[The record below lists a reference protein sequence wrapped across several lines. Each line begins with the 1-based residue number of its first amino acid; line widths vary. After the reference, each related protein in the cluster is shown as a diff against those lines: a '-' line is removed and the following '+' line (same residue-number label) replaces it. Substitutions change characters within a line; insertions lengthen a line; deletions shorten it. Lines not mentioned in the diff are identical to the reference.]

1 MKIRFSKV
9 ATLFLAGAAVLAAGC
24 TDYQSDINDIY
35 VKIDELASKE
45 SVASLQSQVVVLS
58 NALDALKSD
67 HSKDIDAL
75 KTSISA
81 LQAADAQFTS
91 QIAVLDGKIGDNG
104 KNIAALQSALANTDK
119 TVDALAAAFSAYKT
133 EVSNA
138 LKDLSAKDAELAGKI
153 ETAETALRG
162 EIAAVQKLVETEAA
176 NRADADKVLG
186 ERIDAAVKAAA
197 DNLAAAESRLNDKIG
212 AEATRAQLAEKELKD
227 AIAAEVA
234 AREAADKAAAE
245 ALAAE
250 VKRAEDAEK
259 LLDEAIKAEAAARDA
274 ADVVLTKRIAAEER
288 AREVADSLLSE
299 AIKAEAIARDEAIKV
314 AVEAEAIARIKAD
327 SALQAYAENIDKKVD
342 DLNKE
347 YTAFKA
353 TVEGEIAGLKTRL
366 DAAETAIKNIE
377 ASIKTINGQIKDLQ
391 KTDSLLRVD
400 MEAGDKLVL
409 DSLNLFKAATEKSI
423 AALQVAVKDIVA
435 VNKDQSDSLKAAFAK
450 FNDYVLTTTFEAY
463 QNEVEAALKAKAD
476 TAALNAAVKKIDSL
490 DTRIV
495 ALEAYKNQLVDEI
508 IPGLEDADKAL
519 KASIDSL
526 GGVVAEVKENV
537 DTLNSHMAKA
547 EAIIA
552 NHSAAIADLLDRTS
566 ALEEWQIEA
575 EQNIQSLL
583 GRIRSVE
590 FVPDYTDKY
599 ATIELAFMETAEK
612 VTIEDGITDDSEF
625 YWDHYFKAFYTPSQ
639 ITYKVYPVE
648 MADTLVSYF
657 KKHANDEA
665 VYFDVIKLKNSGS
678 RFDNESEVQNLPKLE
693 IIDVQRSDR
702 TKGAI
707 TFTVLPKNVD
717 DFKVV
722 WEDAAN
728 FVAYGRDHGSLQDRI
743 LTTAEKIA
751 LMISSDHTQLLS
763 KILGFYNKYEE
774 EKFEPFYSSALVI
787 EGVDGGAITS
797 EYNVWTAGISSI
809 FESPWF
815 GINDPAKYDEW
826 YDDNKWYPYIKASY
840 LNKEVEYTDTLIY
853 SIADSVELVSTY
865 TIRGEESKTDK
876 FENVVKI
883 LNVDLKA
890 DVAATR
896 EYSFEGT
903 DNETLFKDVF
913 TKSPASE
920 FGEYGLNVD
929 RKPFTPEFNEFVKL
943 KSRLNPDCDVQT
955 RRKAIGESEYT
966 TYEAGVLGMVTD
978 YFETE
983 FTITKTQAKAVVEPI
998 VINWEYGQDVATD
1011 AAIFHG
1017 GANDGEGDYSRTGIV
1032 LTINEEESNL
1042 TEKGVQIAD
1051 FDGASSV
1058 IKDYVVKNS
1067 KGEVVTDL
1075 DIKLELSA
1083 DKKSVLAD
1091 ISNFAWDE
1099 TYTITATYDL
1109 EDAVVSVSGS
1119 IQTIDRP
1126 RTPIVVDFG
1135 TYEKV
1140 YAKDMA
1146 FNIRGCMTYGDAK
1159 PLADHNVNVAFD
1171 ASPVDVQ
1178 KLIVDLYGETA
1189 KVPAKLAAD
1198 LWAHKTEFVGTADAG
1213 KAFVN
1218 VKDTCNNAI
1227 FAISYADYQK
1237 PEKDTLTTKF
1247 YLYYGQEIDVV
1258 AVIDV
1263 KAPKYDFRHNIYR
1276 VFDNGTTEAES
1287 HPTSNVKVSGRFYSN
1302 VEPAYTADK
1311 WNGFEHF
1318 DVAAINL
1325 PEAFVV
1331 VNDSLLTISPEDQV
1345 AAGLKVSFELESVPA
1360 CQNDGRDNT
1369 YITIENNKLKYH
1381 GWDEKVAVYGSMAI
1395 VNSDSS
1401 EFKFPTSFD
1410 EGFEAIYAAKLGE
1423 GEPTVGRYAEYEV
1436 VKFNPLHDFKSTEDV
1451 TLQVFDAKMYTTN
1464 VLEKLS
1470 LLDQRKYDAN
1480 DPTMPTS
1487 VTGIDNGVELFD
1499 GQGNWKLGDGSNLFA
1514 NDIRANKAY
1523 DIESEF
1529 KKEIADDVHEDIKNA
1544 VKLRTEQD
1552 VVVFEF
1558 DYTQQIVLTQPVLV
1572 KVNAELTQ
1580 PWAEKPLT
1588 ATVNVTIKK

>member
-45 SVASLQSQVVVLS
+45 SVATLQNQVVVLS

-67 HSKDIDAL
+67 HSKDIAALQSSIDAL
-75 KTSISA
+75 KS
-81 LQAADAQFTS
+81 ADAQFTS
-91 QIAVLDGKIGDNG
+91 QIAALDGKIGDNA
-104 KNIAALQSALANTDK
+104 KDIASLKTALANTDK
-119 TVDALAAAFSAYKT
+119 TIADHVAAFNEYKT
-133 EVSNA
+133 QVQSA
-138 LKDLSAKDAELAGKI
+138 LTELSKKDTELAGKI
-153 ETAETALRG
+153 EAAETALRA
-162 EIAAVQKLVETEAA
+162 EIAAVQKLVEAEAA
-176 NRADADKVLG
+176 TRADADKVLG
-186 ERIDAAVKAAA
+186 ERIDAALKEI
-197 DNLAAAESRLNDKIG
+197 AAESN
-212 AEATRAQLAEKELKD
+212 RAQLKEKELQD
-227 AIAAEVA
+227 AIDAEVA
-234 AREAADKAAAE
+234 ARKAADEAAAA

-250 VKRAEDAEK
+250 VKRAEDAEA
-259 LLDEAIKAEAAARDA
+259 LLDAAIKAEEKARAAADE
-274 ADVVLTKRIAAEER
+274 VLTKRIAAEER
-288 AREVADSLLSE
+288 AREVADSLLNE
-299 AIKAEAIARDEAIKV
+299 AIKAEAIARDEAIKA
-314 AVEAEAIARIKAD
+314 AVKAEAEARIEAD
-327 SALQAYAENIDKKVD
+327 SLLQAYAESIDKKVD
-342 DLNKE
+342 DLRTE
-347 YTAFKA
+347 YDAFKA
-353 TVEGEIAGLKTRL
+353 DVEGEIAGLKTRL
-366 DAAETAIKNIE
+366 DAAEAAIKNIE

-391 KTDSLLRVD
+391 EADSLLRVD
-400 MEAGDKLVL
+400 MEAGDQYVL
-409 DSLNLFKAATEKSI
+409 DSLNVVKAATEKSI
-423 AALQVAVKDIVA
+423 AALQDAVKEIVA

-476 TAALNAAVKKIDSL
+476 TAALNAAVKRIDDHDL
-490 DTRIV
+490 RIV
-495 ALEAYKNQLVDEI
+495 ALEAYKNELVETI
-508 IPGLEDADKAL
+508 IPGLEAADKAL

-547 EAIIA
+547 EATIA
-552 NHSAAIADLLDRTS
+552 QHTLDIAALAARTS
-566 ALEEWQIEA
+566 ALEQWQAVA
-575 EQNIQSLL
+575 EENIQSLL
-583 GRIRSVE
+583 SRIRSVE

-599 ATIELAFMETAEK
+599 ITIEQVVMPVIGDVPSNKDWDELDTVYVYNAP
-612 VTIEDGITDDSEF
+612 SE
-625 YWDHYFKAFYTPSQ
+625 
-639 ITYKVYPVE
+639 ITYKVYPTE
-648 MADTLVSYF
+648 MADSLVKYF
-657 KKHANDEA
+657 KAHKNDGA
-665 VYFDVIKLKNSGS
+665 IYFDVVNVKGSGA
-678 RFDNESEVQNLPKLE
+678 RFDATDVVKRPELE
-693 IIDVQRSDR
+693 ILDVNSSDR
-702 TKGAI
+702 TAGAI
-707 TFTVLPKNVD
+707 TFTVKAKNVD
-717 DFKVV
+717 DF
-722 WEDAAN
+722 
-728 FVAYGRDHGSLQDRI
+728 GR
-743 LTTAEKIA
+743 LTNVIYNMVKHSGQSNLLIPDKIA
-751 LMISSDHTQLLS
+751 FFGNLVGMIQNIPS
-763 KILGFYNKYEE
+763 FPEE
-774 EKFEPFYSSALVI
+774 IENPAKDFTPFLSSALVI
-787 EGVDGGAITS
+787 EGVDGGNITS
-797 EYNVWTAGISSI
+797 EYNIWTPGVTGLIA
-809 FESPWF
+809 SPEF
-815 GINDPAKYDEW
+815 G
-826 YDDNKWYPYIKASY
+826 YPDVNSRYGVAFPSDLY
-840 LNKEVEYTDTLIY
+840 QDVEYTDTEVY
-853 SIADSVELVSTY
+853 SIADSIDLYALVSL
-865 TIRGEESKTDK
+865 RGEQEKAMK
-876 FENVVKI
+876 FAEATE
-883 LNVDLKA
+883 LLGVDVTP
-890 DVAATR
+890 DFAALR
-896 EYSFEGT
+896 YYYCEHKKL
-903 DNETLFKDVF
+903 DDHKVVF
-913 TKSPASE
+913 TENPVPA
-920 FGEYGLNVD
+920 YGWTAD
-929 RKPFTPEFNEFVKL
+929 TSAFTPATDEFIKL
-943 KSRLNPDCDVQT
+943 KSQLDPKSDVAL
-955 RRKAIGESEYT
+955 RKAAIGDEEEIYYSAIINGVEVDWLD
-966 TYEAGVLGMVTD
+966 TY
-978 YFETE
+978 FH
-983 FTITKTQAKAVVEPI
+983 ITKTKAQAVVEPI

-1017 GANDGEGDYSRTGIV
+1017 GANDGEGVYSRTGIV

-1091 ISNFAWDE
+1091 ISNFAWEE

-1119 IQTIDRP
+1119 IKTIDRP

-1159 PLADHNVNVAFD
+1159 PLADHNVKVEFEP
-1171 ASPVDVQ
+1171 SPVDVQ
-1178 KLIVDLYGETA
+1178 ALIVNLYGETA

-1227 FAISYADYQK
+1227 FAISYADYEK

-1276 VFDNGTTEAES
+1276 VFDDGTTEKES

-1410 EGFEAIYAAKLGE
+1410 KGFEAIYAAKLGE
-1423 GEPTVGRYAEYEV
+1423 GEPTEGRYAEYEV
-1436 VKFNPLHDFKSTEDV
+1436 VKFNPLHDFKSTDDV
-1451 TLQVFDAKMYTTN
+1451 TLQVFDAKKYTTN
-1464 VLEKLS
+1464 VLENLS

-1499 GQGNWKLGDGSNLFA
+1499 GLGNWKRGTGANLFA
-1514 NDIRANKAY
+1514 SDVMANEAY

-1529 KKEIADDVHEDIKNA
+1529 KKEISDDVNEDIKNA
-1544 VKLRTEQD
+1544 VTLRTEENNG

>member
-9 ATLFLAGAAVLAAGC
+9 ATLFLAGAALLAAGC

-81 LQAADAQFTS
+81 LQAADAQFTN
-91 QIAVLDGKIGDNG
+91 QIAALDGKIGDNA

-153 ETAETALRG
+153 ETAEAALRG

-212 AEATRAQLAEKELKD
+212 AEATRAQLAEKALQD
-227 AIAAEVA
+227 AIAAEA
-234 AREAADKAAAE
+234 EARAAADKAAAD

-366 DAAETAIKNIE
+366 DAAETAIKNID

-391 KTDSLLRVD
+391 KADSLLRVD

-423 AALQVAVKDIVA
+423 KALQDAVKDIVA

-450 FNDYVLTTTFEAY
+450 FNDYVLTKDFEAY
-463 QNEVEAALKAKAD
+463 KVVVETALKAKAD
-476 TAALNAAVKKIDSL
+476 TAALNAAIERIDDHDL
-490 DTRIV
+490 RIV
-495 ALEAYKNQLVDEI
+495 PLELYKKQLVETI
-508 IPGLEDADKAL
+508 IPGLEDADNAL
-519 KASIDSL
+519 KVSIDSL

-552 NHSAAIADLLDRTS
+552 NHSAAIAELLNRTS
-566 ALEEWQIEA
+566 ALQQWQAVA
-575 EQNIQSLL
+575 ENNIQSLL
-583 GRIRSVE
+583 SRIRSVE

-599 ATIELAFMETAEK
+599 ITIEQVIMPVEGW
-612 VTIEDGITDDSEF
+612 VPSEDDDDEGS
-625 YWDHYFKAFYTPSQ
+625 YYLDTVYVYNAPSK
-639 ITYKVYPVE
+639 ITYKVYPTE
-648 MADTLVSYF
+648 MADSLVKYF
-657 KKHANDEA
+657 NAHKNDGA
-665 VYFDVIKLKNSGS
+665 VYFDVVNVKGSGA
-678 RFDNESEVQNLPKLE
+678 RFDATEEVKRPELE
-693 IIDVQRSDR
+693 ILDVNKSDR
-702 TKGAI
+702 TAGAI
-707 TFTVLPKNVD
+707 TFTVKAKNVD
-717 DFKVV
+717 DFGKL
-722 WEDAAN
+722 AN
-728 FVAYGRDHGSLQDRI
+728 FIYGRFNHSIGNNALIPD
-743 LTTAEKIA
+743 KIA
-751 LMISSDHTQLLS
+751 FFGNLIGMIQNIPFLE
-763 KILGFYNKYEE
+763 GEE
-774 EKFEPFYSSALVI
+774 NPVKDFNPFLSSALVI
-787 EGVDGGAITS
+787 EGVDGGDITS
-797 EYNVWTAGISSI
+797 EYNIWTPGITGVI
-809 FESPWF
+809 DSPEF
-815 GINDPAKYDEW
+815 G
-826 YDDNKWYPYIKASY
+826 YPNPKADYGVSTPGYIAMD
-840 LNKEVEYTDTLIY
+840 VEYTDTEVY
-853 SIADSVELVSTY
+853 SIADSVDLYSYVSL
-865 TIRGEESKTDK
+865 RGEEMKVMK
-876 FENVVKI
+876 FADATV
-883 LNVDLKA
+883 LLGVDVTP
-890 DVAATR
+890 DFAALR
-896 EYSFEGT
+896 YYYCDHAKF
-903 DNETLFKDVF
+903 DDHKVVF
-913 TKSPASE
+913 TENPVPA
-920 FGEYGLNVD
+920 YGWTAD
-929 RKPFTPEFNEFVKL
+929 TSAFTPATDEFIKL
-943 KSRLNPDCDVQT
+943 KSQLDPKPT
-955 RRKAIGESEYT
+955 TLALRKAAIGDEEEIYYNAIINGVAVDRLS
-966 TYEAGVLGMVTD
+966 TY
-978 YFETE
+978 FH
-983 FTITKTQAKAVVEPI
+983 ITKTKAQAVVKPI
-998 VINWEYGQDVATD
+998 VINWDYTQDAVID
-1011 AAIFHG
+1011 AAIFNR
-1017 GANDGEGDYSRTGIV
+1017 GANDGKGVYSRADIV
-1032 LTINEEESNL
+1032 LSIDEEESNL
-1042 TEKGVQIAD
+1042 TAKGVKISD

-1119 IQTIDRP
+1119 IKTIDRP

-1159 PLADHNVNVAFD
+1159 PLADHNVKVEFEG
-1171 ASPVDVQ
+1171 SPVDVQ
-1178 KLIVDLYGETA
+1178 KLIVDLYGPTA
-1189 KVPAKLAAD
+1189 KVPEALAKD
-1198 LWAHKTEFVGTADAG
+1198 LWATGHEFVGTADAG
-1213 KAFVN
+1213 KSFVN

-1227 FAISYADYQK
+1227 FAISYLDYTK
-1237 PEKDTLTTKF
+1237 PVVDTLNAKF
-1247 YLYYGQEIDVV
+1247 YTYYGQEIDVV
-1258 AVIDV
+1258 AAV
-1263 KAPKYDFRHNIYR
+1263 KVVAPKYDFRHNIYR

-1287 HPTSNVKVSGRFYSN
+1287 HPTSDVKVSGRFYSN

-1369 YITIENNKLKYH
+1369 YITIKNNKLKYH

-1436 VKFNPLHDFKSTEDV
+1436 VKFNPLHDFKSTKDV

-1464 VLEKLS
+1464 VLENLS

-1480 DPTMPTS
+1480 DPTMPES

-1499 GQGNWKLGDGSNLFA
+1499 GQGNWKVGTGANLFA
-1514 NDIRANKAY
+1514 NDIMANKAY

-1544 VKLRTEQD
+1544 VKLRTEKD

-1558 DYTQQIVLTQPVLV
+1558 NYTQQIVLTQPVLV

-1580 PWAEKPLT
+1580 PWEKDPLT
-1588 ATVNVTIKK
+1588 ATVNVTITK

>member
-45 SVASLQSQVVVLS
+45 SVATLQNQVVVLS
-58 NALDALKSD
+58 SALEKLQGD
-67 HSKDIDAL
+67 HSKDIADL
-75 KTSISA
+75 NKSISA
-81 LQAADAQFTS
+81 LQAADAQFTN
-91 QIAVLDGKIGDNG
+91 QIAALDGKIGDNA

-153 ETAETALRG
+153 ETAETALRA
-162 EIAAVQKLVETEAA
+162 EISAVQKLVEAEVT
-176 NRADADKVLG
+176 NRTDADKVLG

-391 KTDSLLRVD
+391 EADSLLRVD
-400 MEAGDKLVL
+400 MEAGDQYVL
-409 DSLNLFKAATEKSI
+409 DSLNVVKAATEKSI
-423 AALQVAVKDIVA
+423 AALQKAVKEIVA

-476 TAALNAAVKKIDSL
+476 TAALNAAVKRIDDHDL
-490 DTRIV
+490 RIV
-495 ALEAYKNQLVDEI
+495 ALEAYKNELVETI
-508 IPGLEDADKAL
+508 IPGLEAADKAL
-519 KASIDSL
+519 KVSIDSL
-526 GGVVAEVKENV
+526 GAVVAEVKENV

-547 EAIIA
+547 EATIA
-552 NHSAAIADLLDRTS
+552 EHTLAIADLAGRTS
-566 ALEEWQIEA
+566 ELEKWQIGA

-583 GRIRSVE
+583 SRIRSVE

-599 ATIELAFMETAEK
+599 
-612 VTIEDGITDDSEF
+612 VTIEQVVMPVYEFVDPISWDWDLDTVLVFNAPSE
-625 YWDHYFKAFYTPSQ
+625 
-639 ITYKVYPVE
+639 ITYKVYPTE
-648 MADTLVSYF
+648 MADSLVNYF
-657 KKHANDEA
+657 KAHANDGA
-665 VYFDVIKLKNSGS
+665 VYFDVINVKGSGA
-678 RFDNESEVQNLPKLE
+678 RFDATDEVKRPELE
-693 IIDVQRSDR
+693 ILDVNKSDR
-702 TKGAI
+702 TAGAI
-707 TFTVLPKNVD
+707 TFTVKAKNVD
-717 DFKVV
+717 DFGRLSYVISEVAEESYMMPDKISFFGNIIGLLQNRYPHPVI
-722 WEDAAN
+722 DN
-728 FVAYGRDHGSLQDRI
+728 F
-743 LTTAEKIA
+743 K
-751 LMISSDHTQLLS
+751 
-763 KILGFYNKYEE
+763 
-774 EKFEPFYSSALVI
+774 PFLSSALVI

-797 EYNVWTAGISSI
+797 EYNIWTPGIVAEMSTPG
-809 FESPWF
+809 FVQP
-815 GINDPAKYDEW
+815 DEDSETGYYW
-826 YDDNKWYPYIKASY
+826 VCGKEIH
-840 LNKEVEYTDTLIY
+840 KEVEYTDTESY
-853 SIADSVELVSTY
+853 SIVDENNIDIYCKVSL
-865 TIRGEESKTDK
+865 RGEELQTIK
-876 FENVVKI
+876 FDEAVNLLGIDVE
-883 LNVDLKA
+883 A
-890 DVAATR
+890 DVATSRKYACDHTGKEDAHEAIFIAT
-896 EYSFEGT
+896 EPVPSYGI
-903 DNETLFKDVF
+903 
-913 TKSPASE
+913 SE
-920 FGEYGLNVD
+920 IDG
-929 RKPFTPEFNEFVKL
+929 KFTPEIDEFIKL
-943 KSRLNPDCDVQT
+943 KSQLDPKSDIAV
-955 RRKAIGESEYT
+955 RKAAIGDYEFITYDLGINGTRVDEFYT
-966 TYEAGVLGMVTD
+966 VFQV
-978 YFETE
+978 
-983 FTITKTQAKAVVEPI
+983 TKTKAKAVVDPV
-998 VINWEYGQDVATD
+998 VINWEYAQDVAVD
-1011 AAIFHG
+1011 AAIYNRG
-1017 GANDGEGDYSRTGIV
+1017 SKDGTGVYSRADIV
-1032 LTINEEESNL
+1032 LSIDEEESNL
-1042 TEKGVQIAD
+1042 TANGVKISD

-1091 ISNFAWDE
+1091 ISNFAWEE

-1119 IQTIDRP
+1119 IKTIDRP

-1159 PLADHNVNVAFD
+1159 PLADHNVKVEFEG
-1171 ASPVDVQ
+1171 SPVDVQ
-1178 KLIVDLYGETA
+1178 KLIVDLYGPTA
-1189 KVPAKLAAD
+1189 KVPEALAKD
-1198 LWAHKTEFVGTADAG
+1198 LWATGHEFVGTADAG
-1213 KAFVN
+1213 KSFVN

-1227 FAISYADYQK
+1227 FAISYLDYTK
-1237 PEKDTLTTKF
+1237 PVVDTLNAKF
-1247 YLYYGQEIDVV
+1247 YTYYGQEIDVV
-1258 AVIDV
+1258 AYVDV
-1263 KAPKYDFRHNIYR
+1263 VAPKYDFRHNIYR

-1287 HPTSNVKVSGRFYSN
+1287 HPTSDVKVTGRFYSN
-1302 VEPAYTADK
+1302 VEPAYNEDK
-1311 WNGFEHF
+1311 WNKFSKF
-1318 DVAAINL
+1318 NVAAINL

-1331 VNDSLLTISPEDQV
+1331 VDETMSEVAKADQDD
-1345 AAGLKVSFELESVPA
+1345 AGLVLNFTLEDELES
-1360 CQNDGRDNT
+1360 NSDDRSNT
-1369 YITIENNKLKYH
+1369 FITIADNKLMYH
-1381 GWDEKVAVYGSMAI
+1381 GYEEKVAVHGAMAI
-1395 VNSDSS
+1395 KNTD
-1401 EFKFPTSFD
+1401 EHLFTFPTSFD
-1410 EGFEAIYAAKLGE
+1410 EGFEAIYADVLEE
-1423 GEPTVGRYAEYEV
+1423 GDEPTVGRYADYEV
-1436 VKFNPLHDFKSTEDV
+1436 VKFNPLHSFRSTKDV
-1451 TLQVFDAKMYTTN
+1451 TIQLFDAKKYTVN
-1464 VLEKLS
+1464 VLSNLS

-1480 DPTMPTS
+1480 DPTMPKGVS
-1487 VTGIDNGVELFD
+1487 GITNGVELFES
-1499 GQGNWKLGDGSNLFA
+1499 GFWKVGTGKNLFA
-1514 NDIRANKAY
+1514 NGVKANVAY
-1523 DIESEF
+1523 DIDSEF
-1529 KKEIADDVHEDIKNA
+1529 NKNIADDVHVDIKNA
-1544 VKLRTEQD
+1544 ISLTEPTIGVVK
-1552 VVVFEF
+1552 FEF
-1558 DYTQQIVLTQPVLV
+1558 DYTQQMVITQPVV
-1572 KVNAELTQ
+1572 VDVNAELTH
-1580 PWAEKPLT
+1580 PWVKDPLT
-1588 ATVNVTIKK
+1588 ATVKVTIKK

>member
-45 SVASLQSQVVVLS
+45 SVATLQNQVVVLS

-67 HSKDIDAL
+67 HSKDIAALQSSIDAL
-75 KTSISA
+75 KS
-81 LQAADAQFTS
+81 ADAQFTS
-91 QIAVLDGKIGDNG
+91 QIAALDGKIGDNA
-104 KNIAALQSALANTDK
+104 KDIASLKTALANTDK
-119 TVDALAAAFSAYKT
+119 TIADHVAAFNEYKT
-133 EVSNA
+133 QVQSA
-138 LKDLSAKDAELAGKI
+138 LTELSKKDTELAGKI
-153 ETAETALRG
+153 EAAETALRA
-162 EIAAVQKLVETEAA
+162 EIAAVQKLVEAEAA
-176 NRADADKVLG
+176 TRADADKVLG
-186 ERIDAAVKAAA
+186 ERIDAALKEI
-197 DNLAAAESRLNDKIG
+197 AAESN
-212 AEATRAQLAEKELKD
+212 RAQLKEKELQD
-227 AIAAEVA
+227 AIDAEVA
-234 AREAADKAAAE
+234 ARKAADEAAAA

-250 VKRAEDAEK
+250 VKRAEDAEA
-259 LLDEAIKAEAAARDA
+259 LLDAAIKAEEKARAAADE
-274 ADVVLTKRIAAEER
+274 VLTKRIAAEER
-288 AREVADSLLSE
+288 AREVADSLLNE
-299 AIKAEAIARDEAIKV
+299 AIKAEAIARDEAIKA
-314 AVEAEAIARIKAD
+314 AVKAEAEARIEAD
-327 SALQAYAENIDKKVD
+327 SLLQAYAESIDKKVD
-342 DLNKE
+342 DLRTE
-347 YTAFKA
+347 YDAFKA
-353 TVEGEIAGLKTRL
+353 DVEGEIAGLKTRL
-366 DAAETAIKNIE
+366 DAAETAIKNID

-391 KTDSLLRVD
+391 EADSLLRVD
-400 MEAGDKLVL
+400 MEAGDQYVL
-409 DSLNLFKAATEKSI
+409 DSLNVVKAATEKSI
-423 AALQVAVKDIVA
+423 AALQKAVKEIVA

-476 TAALNAAVKKIDSL
+476 TAALNAAVKRINDHDL
-490 DTRIV
+490 RIV
-495 ALEAYKNQLVDEI
+495 ALEAYKNELVETI
-508 IPGLEDADKAL
+508 IPGLEAADKAL

-547 EAIIA
+547 EATIA
-552 NHSAAIADLLDRTS
+552 QHTLDIAALAARTS
-566 ALEEWQIEA
+566 ALEQWQAVA
-575 EQNIQSLL
+575 EENIQSLL
-583 GRIRSVE
+583 SRIRSVE

-599 ATIELAFMETAEK
+599 ITIEQVVMPVIGDVPSNKDWDELDTVYVYNAP
-612 VTIEDGITDDSEF
+612 SE
-625 YWDHYFKAFYTPSQ
+625 
-639 ITYKVYPVE
+639 ITYKVYPTE
-648 MADTLVSYF
+648 MADSLVKYF
-657 KKHANDEA
+657 KAHKNDGA
-665 VYFDVIKLKNSGS
+665 IYFDVVNVKGSGA
-678 RFDNESEVQNLPKLE
+678 RFDATDVVKRPELE
-693 IIDVQRSDR
+693 ILDVNSSDR
-702 TKGAI
+702 TAGAI
-707 TFTVLPKNVD
+707 TFTVKAKNVD
-717 DFKVV
+717 DF
-722 WEDAAN
+722 
-728 FVAYGRDHGSLQDRI
+728 GR
-743 LTTAEKIA
+743 LTNVIYNMVKHSGQSNLLIPDKIA
-751 LMISSDHTQLLS
+751 FFGNLVGMIQNIPS
-763 KILGFYNKYEE
+763 FPEE
-774 EKFEPFYSSALVI
+774 IENPAKDFTPFLSSALVI
-787 EGVDGGAITS
+787 EGVDGGNITS
-797 EYNVWTAGISSI
+797 EYNIWTPGVTGLIA
-809 FESPWF
+809 SPEF
-815 GINDPAKYDEW
+815 G
-826 YDDNKWYPYIKASY
+826 YPDVNSRYGVAFPSDLY
-840 LNKEVEYTDTLIY
+840 QDVEYTDTEVY
-853 SIADSVELVSTY
+853 SIADSIDLYALVSL
-865 TIRGEESKTDK
+865 RGEQEKAMK
-876 FENVVKI
+876 FAEATE
-883 LNVDLKA
+883 LLGVDVTP
-890 DVAATR
+890 DFAALR
-896 EYSFEGT
+896 YYYCEHKKL
-903 DNETLFKDVF
+903 DDHKVVF
-913 TKSPASE
+913 TENPVPA
-920 FGEYGLNVD
+920 YGWTAD
-929 RKPFTPEFNEFVKL
+929 TSAFTPATDEFIKL
-943 KSRLNPDCDVQT
+943 KSQLDPKSDVAL
-955 RRKAIGESEYT
+955 RKAAIGDEEEIYYSAIINGVEVDWLD
-966 TYEAGVLGMVTD
+966 TY
-978 YFETE
+978 FH
-983 FTITKTQAKAVVEPI
+983 ITKTKAQAVVEPI

-1017 GANDGEGDYSRTGIV
+1017 GANDGEGVYSRTGIV

-1091 ISNFAWDE
+1091 ISNFAWEE

-1119 IQTIDRP
+1119 IKTIDRP

-1159 PLADHNVNVAFD
+1159 PLADHNVKVEFEP
-1171 ASPVDVQ
+1171 SPVDVQ
-1178 KLIVDLYGETA
+1178 ALIVNLYGETA

-1276 VFDNGTTEAES
+1276 VFDDGTTEKES

-1436 VKFNPLHDFKSTEDV
+1436 VKFNPLHDFKSTKDV
-1451 TLQVFDAKMYTTN
+1451 TLQVFDAKKYTTN
-1464 VLEKLS
+1464 VLENLS
-1470 LLDQRKYDAN
+1470 LLDQRKFDAN

-1499 GQGNWKLGDGSNLFA
+1499 GLGNWKRGTGANLFA
-1514 NDIRANKAY
+1514 SDVMANEAY

-1529 KKEIADDVHEDIKNA
+1529 KKEISDDVNEDIKNA
-1544 VKLRTEQD
+1544 VTLRTEENNG

>member
-9 ATLFLAGAAVLAAGC
+9 ATLFLAGAALLAAGC

-45 SVASLQSQVVVLS
+45 SVATLQNQVVVLS

-67 HSKDIDAL
+67 HSKDIAALQSSIDAL
-75 KTSISA
+75 KS
-81 LQAADAQFTS
+81 ADAQFTS
-91 QIAVLDGKIGDNG
+91 QIAALDGKIGDNA
-104 KNIAALQSALANTDK
+104 KDIASLKTALANTDK
-119 TVDALAAAFSAYKT
+119 TIADHVAAFNEYKT
-133 EVSNA
+133 QVQSA
-138 LKDLSAKDAELAGKI
+138 LTELSKKDTELAGKI
-153 ETAETALRG
+153 EAAETALRA
-162 EIAAVQKLVETEAA
+162 EIAAVQKLVEAEAA
-176 NRADADKVLG
+176 TRADADKVLG
-186 ERIDAAVKAAA
+186 ERIDAALKEI
-197 DNLAAAESRLNDKIG
+197 AAESN
-212 AEATRAQLAEKELKD
+212 RAQLKEKELQD
-227 AIAAEVA
+227 AIDAEVA
-234 AREAADKAAAE
+234 ARKAADEAAAA

-250 VKRAEDAEK
+250 VKRAEDAEA
-259 LLDEAIKAEAAARDA
+259 LLDAAIKAEEKARAAADE
-274 ADVVLTKRIAAEER
+274 VLTKRIAAEER
-288 AREVADSLLSE
+288 AREVADSLLNE
-299 AIKAEAIARDEAIKV
+299 AIKAEAIARDEAIKA
-314 AVEAEAIARIKAD
+314 AVKAEAEARIEAD
-327 SALQAYAENIDKKVD
+327 SLLQAYAESIDKKVD
-342 DLNKE
+342 DLRTE
-347 YTAFKA
+347 YDAFKA
-353 TVEGEIAGLKTRL
+353 DVEGEIAGLKTRL
-366 DAAETAIKNIE
+366 DAAEAAIKNID

-391 KTDSLLRVD
+391 KADSLLRVD
-400 MEAGDKLVL
+400 MEAGDQYVL
-409 DSLNLFKAATEKSI
+409 DSLNVVKAATEKSI
-423 AALQVAVKDIVA
+423 AALQDAVKEIVA

-476 TAALNAAVKKIDSL
+476 TAALNAAVKRIDDHDL
-490 DTRIV
+490 RIV
-495 ALEAYKNQLVDEI
+495 ALEAYKNELVETI
-508 IPGLEDADKAL
+508 IPGLEAADKAL

-547 EAIIA
+547 EALLEV
-552 NHSAAIADLLDRTS
+552 HTAAIADLNTRTS
-566 ALEEWQIEA
+566 ALEKWQVEA
-575 EQNIQSLL
+575 EKNIQSLL
-583 GRIRSVE
+583 SRIRSVE

-599 ATIELAFMETAEK
+599 ITIDLAMMDMFSNVDNM
-612 VTIEDGITDDSEF
+612 
-625 YWDHYFKAFYTPSQ
+625 WQYFIKAFYAPSE
-639 ITYKVYPVE
+639 ITYKVYPAE
-648 MADTLVSYF
+648 MADSLAKYF
-657 KKHANDEA
+657 SAHANDGA
-665 VYFDVIKLKNSGS
+665 IYFDVVRLKNSGS
-678 RFDNESEVQNLPKLE
+678 RHDETDEDVKLPELE
-693 IIDVQRSDR
+693 IKDVKKSDR
-702 TKGAI
+702 TKGAV
-707 TFTVLPKNVD
+707 TFTVKPRNVD
-717 DFKVV
+717 DFKAV
-722 WEDAAN
+722 WETSANLILNELYHGDDSTIEFAEIAAKLA
-728 FVAYGRDHGSLQDRI
+728 F
-743 LTTAEKIA
+743 IA
-751 LMISSDHTQLLS
+751 SDKVQLLGEV
-763 KILGFYNKYEE
+763 LGLLEDRRE
-774 EKFEPFYSSALVI
+774 DGETEKFEPFYSSALVI
-787 EGVDGGAITS
+787 EGVDGGHITS
-797 EYNVWTAGISSI
+797 EYNIWTAGVSATLD
-809 FESPWF
+809 SPWF
-815 GINDPAKYDEW
+815 GKYKSEPEDGFN
-826 YDDNKWYPYIKASY
+826 YSHVDYIY
-840 LNKEVEYTDTLIY
+840 KEVEYTDTEVYGL
-853 SIADSVELVSTY
+853 ADSVDIVSWYRTRDGKEG
-865 TIRGEESKTDK
+865 IAK
-876 FENVVKI
+876 FDEVVRNLGI
-883 LNVDLKA
+883 DVQS
-890 DVAATR
+890 DVAAIR
-896 EYSFEGT
+896 EYDCDHS
-903 DNETLFKDVF
+903 ETESDKHLSVF
-913 TKSPASE
+913 YKEPAK
-920 FGEYGLNVD
+920 YGLTEED
-929 RKPFTPEFNEFVKL
+929 LPFSPKIDEFVRL
-943 KSRLNPDCDVQT
+943 KSQLLTTSDIAT
-955 RRKAIGESEYT
+955 RKAAIGDSEAIYYAT
-966 TYEAGVLGMVTD
+966 GINGIPTD
-978 YFETE
+978 YLNTV
-983 FTITKTQAKAVVEPI
+983 FTITKTKAVAVVEPI

-1075 DIKLELSA
+1075 DIKLELSP
-1083 DKKSVLAD
+1083 DKNSVLAD

-1159 PLADHNVNVAFD
+1159 PLENHSVNVAFE

-1227 FAISYADYQK
+1227 FAISYADYKK

-1276 VFDNGTTEAES
+1276 VFDDGTTETES

-1423 GEPTVGRYAEYEV
+1423 GEPTIGRYAEYEV
-1436 VKFNPLHDFKSTEDV
+1436 VKFNPLHDFKSTKDV
-1451 TLQVFDAKMYTTN
+1451 TLKVFDAKKYTTN
-1464 VLEKLS
+1464 VLENLS
-1470 LLDQRKYDAN
+1470 LLDQRKFDPN
-1480 DPTMPTS
+1480 DPTMPES
-1487 VTGIDNGVELFD
+1487 INGIDNGVELFYE
-1499 GQGNWKLGDGSNLFA
+1499 GNWKVGDGSNLFA
-1514 NDIRANKAY
+1514 SDVKANEAY

-1529 KKEIADDVHEDIKNA
+1529 KKEISDDVHEDIKNA
-1544 VKLRTEQD
+1544 VTLRTED
-1552 VVVFEF
+1552 NSGVVVFEF

>member
-67 HSKDIDAL
+67 HSKDIAALQSSIDAL
-75 KTSISA
+75 KS
-81 LQAADAQFTS
+81 ADAQFTS
-91 QIAVLDGKIGDNG
+91 QIAALDGKIGDNA
-104 KNIAALQSALANTDK
+104 KDIASLKTALANTDK
-119 TVDALAAAFSAYKT
+119 TIADHVAAFNEYKT
-133 EVSNA
+133 QVQSA
-138 LKDLSAKDAELAGKI
+138 LTELSKKDTELAGKI
-153 ETAETALRG
+153 EAAETALRA
-162 EIAAVQKLVETEAA
+162 EIAAVQKLVEAEAA
-176 NRADADKVLG
+176 TRADADKVLG
-186 ERIDAAVKAAA
+186 ERIDAALKEI
-197 DNLAAAESRLNDKIG
+197 AAESN
-212 AEATRAQLAEKELKD
+212 RAQLKEKELQD
-227 AIAAEVA
+227 AIDAEVA
-234 AREAADKAAAE
+234 ARKAADEAAAA

-250 VKRAEDAEK
+250 VKRAEDAEA
-259 LLDEAIKAEAAARDA
+259 LLDAAIKAEEKARAAADE
-274 ADVVLTKRIAAEER
+274 VLTKRIAAEER
-288 AREVADSLLSE
+288 AREVADSLLNE
-299 AIKAEAIARDEAIKV
+299 AIKAEAIARDEAIKA
-314 AVEAEAIARIKAD
+314 AVKAEAEARIEAD
-327 SALQAYAENIDKKVD
+327 SLLQAYAESIDKKVD
-342 DLNKE
+342 DLRTE
-347 YTAFKA
+347 YDAFKA
-353 TVEGEIAGLKTRL
+353 DVEGEIAGLKTRL
-366 DAAETAIKNIE
+366 DAAEAAIKNIN

-391 KTDSLLRVD
+391 KADSLLRVD
-400 MEAGDKLVL
+400 MEAGDQYVL
-409 DSLNLFKAATEKSI
+409 DSLNVVKAATEKSI
-423 AALQVAVKDIVA
+423 AALQNAVKDIVA

-476 TAALNAAVKKIDSL
+476 TAALNAAVKRIDDHDL
-490 DTRIV
+490 RIV
-495 ALEAYKNQLVDEI
+495 ALEAYKNELVETI
-508 IPGLEDADKAL
+508 IPGLEAADKAL

-547 EAIIA
+547 EATIA
-552 NHSAAIADLLDRTS
+552 EHTLAIAALAARTS
-566 ALEEWQIEA
+566 ALEQWQAVA

-583 GRIRSVE
+583 ARIRSVE

-599 ATIELAFMETAEK
+599 ITIDLAMMDMFSNF
-612 VTIEDGITDDSEF
+612 DNN
-625 YWDHYFKAFYTPSQ
+625 WQYFIKAFYAPSE
-639 ITYKVYPVE
+639 ITYKVYPTE
-648 MADTLVSYF
+648 MADSLAKYF
-657 KKHANDEA
+657 SAHANDGA
-665 VYFDVIKLKNSGS
+665 IYFDVVRLKNSGS
-678 RFDNESEVQNLPKLE
+678 RHDETDEDVKLPELE
-693 IIDVQRSDR
+693 IIDVKKSDR
-702 TKGAI
+702 TKGAV
-707 TFTVLPKNVD
+707 TFTVKPRNVD
-717 DFKVV
+717 DFKAV
-722 WEDAAN
+722 WETSANLILNKLYHGDDSTIEFAELAAKLA
-728 FVAYGRDHGSLQDRI
+728 F
-743 LTTAEKIA
+743 IA
-751 LMISSDHTQLLS
+751 SDKVQLLGEV
-763 KILGFYNKYEE
+763 LGLLEDRRE
-774 EKFEPFYSSALVI
+774 DGETEKFEPFYSSALVI
-787 EGVDGGAITS
+787 EGVDGGHITS
-797 EYNVWTAGISSI
+797 EYNIWTAGVSATLD
-809 FESPWF
+809 SPWF
-815 GINDPAKYDEW
+815 GKYKSDPEDGFNYSDV
-826 YDDNKWYPYIKASY
+826 DYIY
-840 LNKEVEYTDTLIY
+840 KEVEYTDTEVYGL
-853 SIADSVELVSTY
+853 ADSVDIVSWYRT
-865 TIRGEESKTDK
+865 RDGEEGIAK
-876 FENVVKI
+876 FDEVVKKLGI
-883 LNVDLKA
+883 DVQS
-890 DVAATR
+890 DVAAIRKYDCEHSET
-896 EYSFEGT
+896 ES
-903 DNETLFKDVF
+903 DNHLSVF
-913 TKSPASE
+913 YKEPAK
-920 FGEYGLNVD
+920 YGLTEED
-929 RKPFTPEFNEFVKL
+929 LPFSPEIDEFVRL
-943 KSRLNPDCDVQT
+943 KSQLLPT
-955 RRKAIGESEYT
+955 SEIATRKAAIGDSEAIYYAT
-966 TYEAGVLGMVTD
+966 GINGIPTD
-978 YFETE
+978 YLNTV
-983 FTITKTQAKAVVEPI
+983 FTITKTKAVAVVDPI
-998 VINWEYGQDVATD
+998 VINWEYGKDVATD
-1011 AAIFHG
+1011 ARIFNG
-1017 GANDGEGDYSRTGIV
+1017 GANDGEGVYSRIGIV
-1032 LTINEEESNL
+1032 LSINEEESNL

-1091 ISNFAWDE
+1091 ISNFAWEE

-1119 IQTIDRP
+1119 IKTFDRP

-1159 PLADHNVNVAFD
+1159 PLADHNVNVAFE

-1198 LWAHKTEFVGTADAG
+1198 LWAHKTDFVGTADAG

-1227 FAISYADYQK
+1227 FAISYADYEK

-1287 HPTSNVKVSGRFYSN
+1287 HPTSDVKVSGRFYSN
-1302 VEPAYTADK
+1302 VEPAYNADK
-1311 WNGFEHF
+1311 WNNFSKF
-1318 DVAAINL
+1318 NVAAINL
-1325 PEAFVV
+1325 PEAFRVV
-1331 VNDSLLTISPEDQV
+1331 DDTLGLVSAEDQH
-1345 AAGLKVSFELESVPA
+1345 AAGLVVSFELESKPA
-1360 CQNDGRDNT
+1360 CQDDGRDNT
-1369 YITIENNKLKYH
+1369 YITIEDNKLMYH

-1395 VNSDSS
+1395 ENTNGSK
-1401 EFKFPTSFD
+1401 FTFPTSFD
-1410 EGFEAIYAAKLGE
+1410 AGFEAIYAAKLGE

-1464 VLEKLS
+1464 VLENLS

-1480 DPTMPTS
+1480 DPTMPES

-1499 GQGNWKLGDGSNLFA
+1499 GQGNWKVGTGANLFA
-1514 NDIRANKAY
+1514 SDIMANKAY

-1544 VKLRTEQD
+1544 VKLRTEKD

-1558 DYTQQIVLTQPVLV
+1558 NYTQQIVLTQPVLV

-1580 PWAEKPLT
+1580 PWEKDPLT
-1588 ATVNVTIKK
+1588 ATVNVTITK

>member
-45 SVASLQSQVVVLS
+45 SVATLQNQVVVLS
-58 NALDALKSD
+58 SALEKLQGD
-67 HSKDIDAL
+67 HSKDIADL
-75 KTSISA
+75 NKSISA
-81 LQAADAQFTS
+81 LQAADAQFTN
-91 QIAVLDGKIGDNG
+91 QIAALDGKIGDNA

-353 TVEGEIAGLKTRL
+353 NVEGEIAGLKTRL

-391 KTDSLLRVD
+391 EADSLLRVD
-400 MEAGDKLVL
+400 MEAGDQYVL
-409 DSLNLFKAATEKSI
+409 DSLNVVKAATEKSI
-423 AALQVAVKDIVA
+423 AALQKAVKEIVA

-463 QNEVEAALKAKAD
+463 QDVVEAALNAKAD
-476 TAALNAAVKKIDSL
+476 TAALNAAVERIDDHDL
-490 DTRIV
+490 RIV
-495 ALEAYKNQLVDEI
+495 ALETYKNKLVETI
-508 IPGLEDADKAL
+508 IPGLEAADKAL

-547 EAIIA
+547 EATIA
-552 NHSAAIADLLDRTS
+552 EHTLAIADLAARTS
-566 ALEEWQIEA
+566 ALEQWQAVA
-575 EQNIQSLL
+575 EENIQSLL
-583 GRIRSVE
+583 SRIRSVE

-599 ATIELAFMETAEK
+599 ITIEQVVMPVIGDVPSNKDWDELDTVYVYNAP
-612 VTIEDGITDDSEF
+612 SE
-625 YWDHYFKAFYTPSQ
+625 
-639 ITYKVYPVE
+639 ITYKVYPTE
-648 MADTLVSYF
+648 MADSLVNYF
-657 KKHANDEA
+657 KAHANDGA
-665 VYFDVIKLKNSGS
+665 VYFDVVNVKGSGS
-678 RFDNESEVQNLPKLE
+678 RFDATDEVKRPELE
-693 IIDVQRSDR
+693 ILDVNSSDR
-702 TKGAI
+702 TAGAI
-707 TFTVLPKNVD
+707 TFTVKAKNVD
-717 DFKVV
+717 DF
-722 WEDAAN
+722 
-728 FVAYGRDHGSLQDRI
+728 GRLTNVIYNMVKHSSQSSLLIPD
-743 LTTAEKIA
+743 KIA
-751 LMISSDHTQLLS
+751 FFGNLIGMIQNIPLFPEGIENPVKD
-763 KILGFYNKYEE
+763 FN
-774 EKFEPFYSSALVI
+774 PFLSSALVI
-787 EGVDGGAITS
+787 EGVDGGSITS
-797 EYNVWTAGISSI
+797 EYNIWTPGVTGLIA
-809 FESPWF
+809 SPEF
-815 GINDPAKYDEW
+815 G
-826 YDDNKWYPYIKASY
+826 YPDVNSRYGVAFPYELSQD
-840 LNKEVEYTDTLIY
+840 VEYTDTEVY
-853 SIADSVELVSTY
+853 SIADSVDLYALVSL
-865 TIRGEESKTDK
+865 RGEQEKAMK
-876 FENVVKI
+876 FAEATE
-883 LNVDLKA
+883 LLGVDVTP
-890 DVAATR
+890 DFAALRTYYC
-896 EYSFEGT
+896 EHNKL
-903 DNETLFKDVF
+903 DDHKVVF
-913 TKSPASE
+913 TENPVPA
-920 FGEYGLNVD
+920 YGWTAD
-929 RKPFTPEFNEFVKL
+929 TSAFTPATDEFIKL
-943 KSRLNPDCDVQT
+943 KSQLDPKSDVAL
-955 RRKAIGESEYT
+955 RKAAIGDEEKIYYS
-966 TYEAGVLGMVTD
+966 AIINGVEVD
-978 YFETE
+978 YFYTY
-983 FTITKTQAKAVVEPI
+983 FDITKTKAQAVVEPI

-1017 GANDGEGDYSRTGIV
+1017 GEDVYSRTGIV

-1091 ISNFAWDE
+1091 ISNFAWEE

-1159 PLADHNVNVAFD
+1159 PLADHNVNVAFE

-1189 KVPAKLAAD
+1189 KVPVALAKD
-1198 LWAHKTEFVGTADAG
+1198 LWATGHEFVGTADAG
-1213 KAFVN
+1213 DAYVN

-1227 FAISYADYQK
+1227 FAINYSDFVK
-1237 PEKDTLTTKF
+1237 PGVKSLSTKF
-1247 YLYYGQEIDVV
+1247 YTYYGQEIDVV
-1258 AVIDV
+1258 AAVEV
-1263 KAPKYDFRHNIYR
+1263 VAPKYDFRHNIYR

-1287 HPTSNVKVSGRFYSN
+1287 HPTSDVKVSGRFYSN

-1436 VKFNPLHDFKSTEDV
+1436 VKFNPLHDFKSTKDV

-1464 VLEKLS
+1464 VLENLS

-1499 GQGNWKLGDGSNLFA
+1499 GLGNWKRGTGANLFA
-1514 NDIRANKAY
+1514 SDVKANEAY

-1529 KKEIADDVHEDIKNA
+1529 KKEISDDVHEDIKNA
-1544 VKLRTEQD
+1544 VTLRTED
-1552 VVVFEF
+1552 NSGVVFEF

>member
-9 ATLFLAGAAVLAAGC
+9 ATLFLAGAALLAAGC

-45 SVASLQSQVVVLS
+45 SVATLQNQVVVLS
-58 NALDALKSD
+58 SALEKLQSAHSTDIADLNNKISD
-67 HSKDIDAL
+67 L
-75 KTSISA
+75 KT
-81 LQAADAQFTS
+81 ADAQFTS
-91 QIAVLDGKIGDNG
+91 KIADLDGKIGDNA

-153 ETAETALRG
+153 ETAEAALRG
-162 EIAAVQKLVETEAA
+162 EIAAVQKLVETEVT
-176 NRADADKVLG
+176 NRTDADKVLG

-391 KTDSLLRVD
+391 EADSLLRVD
-400 MEAGDKLVL
+400 MEAGDQYVL
-409 DSLNLFKAATEKSI
+409 DSLNVVKAATEKSI
-423 AALQVAVKDIVA
+423 AALQKAVKEIVA

-476 TAALNAAVKKIDSL
+476 TAALNAAVKRIDDHDL
-490 DTRIV
+490 RIV
-495 ALEAYKNQLVDEI
+495 ALEAYKNELVETI
-508 IPGLEDADKAL
+508 IPGLEAADKAL

-547 EAIIA
+547 EATIA
-552 NHSAAIADLLDRTS
+552 EHTLAIADLAARTS
-566 ALEEWQIEA
+566 ALEQWQAVA
-575 EQNIQSLL
+575 EENIQSLL
-583 GRIRSVE
+583 SRIRSVE

-599 ATIELAFMETAEK
+599 ITIEQVVMPVYEFVDPISWDWDLDTVLVFNAP
-612 VTIEDGITDDSEF
+612 SE
-625 YWDHYFKAFYTPSQ
+625 
-639 ITYKVYPVE
+639 ITYKVYPTE
-648 MADTLVSYF
+648 MADSLVNYF
-657 KKHANDEA
+657 KAHANDGA
-665 VYFDVIKLKNSGS
+665 VYFDVINVKGSGA
-678 RFDNESEVQNLPKLE
+678 RFDATDEVKRPELE
-693 IIDVQRSDR
+693 ILDVNKSDR
-702 TKGAI
+702 TAGAI
-707 TFTVLPKNVD
+707 TFTVKAKNVD
-717 DFKVV
+717 DFGRLSYVISEVAEESYMMPDKISFFGNIIGLLQNRYPHPVI
-722 WEDAAN
+722 DN
-728 FVAYGRDHGSLQDRI
+728 F
-743 LTTAEKIA
+743 K
-751 LMISSDHTQLLS
+751 
-763 KILGFYNKYEE
+763 
-774 EKFEPFYSSALVI
+774 PFLSSALVI

-797 EYNVWTAGISSI
+797 EYNIWTPGIVAEMSTPG
-809 FESPWF
+809 FVQP
-815 GINDPAKYDEW
+815 DEDSETGYYW
-826 YDDNKWYPYIKASY
+826 VCGKEIH
-840 LNKEVEYTDTLIY
+840 KEVEYTDTESY
-853 SIADSVELVSTY
+853 SIVDENNIDIYCKVSL
-865 TIRGEESKTDK
+865 RGEELQTIK
-876 FENVVKI
+876 FDEAVNLLGIDVE
-883 LNVDLKA
+883 A
-890 DVAATR
+890 DVATSR
-896 EYSFEGT
+896 EYACDHTGKEDAHEAIFIATEPVPSYGI
-903 DNETLFKDVF
+903 
-913 TKSPASE
+913 SE
-920 FGEYGLNVD
+920 IDG
-929 RKPFTPEFNEFVKL
+929 KFTPEIDEFIKL
-943 KSRLNPDCDVQT
+943 KSQLDPKSDIAV
-955 RRKAIGESEYT
+955 RKAAIGDYEFITYDLGINGTRVDEFYT
-966 TYEAGVLGMVTD
+966 VFQV
-978 YFETE
+978 
-983 FTITKTQAKAVVEPI
+983 TKTKAKAVVDPV
-998 VINWEYGQDVATD
+998 VINWEYAQDVAVD
-1011 AAIFHG
+1011 AAIYNRG
-1017 GANDGEGDYSRTGIV
+1017 SKDGTGVYSRADIV
-1032 LTINEEESNL
+1032 LSIDEEESNL
-1042 TEKGVQIAD
+1042 TAKGVKISD

-1119 IQTIDRP
+1119 IKTIDRP

-1159 PLADHNVNVAFD
+1159 PLADHNVKVEFEG
-1171 ASPVDVQ
+1171 SPVDVQ
-1178 KLIVDLYGETA
+1178 KLIVDLYGPTA
-1189 KVPAKLAAD
+1189 KVPEALAKD
-1198 LWAHKTEFVGTADAG
+1198 LWATGHEFVGTADAG
-1213 KAFVN
+1213 KSFVN

-1227 FAISYADYQK
+1227 FAISYLDYTK
-1237 PEKDTLTTKF
+1237 PVVDTLNAKF
-1247 YLYYGQEIDVV
+1247 YTYYGQEIDVV
-1258 AVIDV
+1258 AYVDV
-1263 KAPKYDFRHNIYR
+1263 VAPKYDFRHNIYR

-1287 HPTSNVKVSGRFYSN
+1287 HPTSDVKVTGRFYSN
-1302 VEPAYTADK
+1302 VEPAYNEDK
-1311 WNGFEHF
+1311 WNKFSKF
-1318 DVAAINL
+1318 NVAAINL

-1331 VNDSLLTISPEDQV
+1331 VDETMSEVAKADQD
-1345 AAGLKVSFELESVPA
+1345 AAGLVLNFTLEDELES
-1360 CQNDGRDNT
+1360 NSDDRSNT
-1369 YITIENNKLKYH
+1369 FITIADNKLMYH
-1381 GWDEKVAVYGSMAI
+1381 GYEEKVAVHGAMAI
-1395 VNSDSS
+1395 KNTD
-1401 EFKFPTSFD
+1401 EHLFTFPTSFD
-1410 EGFEAIYAAKLGE
+1410 EGFEAIYADVLEE
-1423 GEPTVGRYAEYEV
+1423 GDEPTVGRYADYEV
-1436 VKFNPLHDFKSTEDV
+1436 VKFNPLHSFRSTKDV
-1451 TLQVFDAKMYTTN
+1451 TIQLFDAKKYTVN
-1464 VLEKLS
+1464 VLSNLS

-1480 DPTMPTS
+1480 DPTMPKGVS
-1487 VTGIDNGVELFD
+1487 GITNGVELFES
-1499 GQGNWKLGDGSNLFA
+1499 GFWKVGTGKNLFA
-1514 NDIRANKAY
+1514 NGVKANVAY
-1523 DIESEF
+1523 DIDSEF
-1529 KKEIADDVHEDIKNA
+1529 NKNIADDVHVDIKNA
-1544 VKLRTEQD
+1544 ISLTEPTIGVVK
-1552 VVVFEF
+1552 FEF
-1558 DYTQQIVLTQPVLV
+1558 DYTQQMVITQPVV
-1572 KVNAELTQ
+1572 VDVNAELTH
-1580 PWAEKPLT
+1580 PWVKDPLT
-1588 ATVNVTIKK
+1588 ATVKVTIKK

>member
-9 ATLFLAGAAVLAAGC
+9 ATLFLAGAALLAAGC

-45 SVASLQSQVVVLS
+45 SVATLQNQVVVLS

-67 HSKDIDAL
+67 HSKDIAALQSSIDAL
-75 KTSISA
+75 KS
-81 LQAADAQFTS
+81 ADAQFTS
-91 QIAVLDGKIGDNG
+91 QIAALDGKIGDNA
-104 KNIAALQSALANTDK
+104 KDIASLKTALANTDK
-119 TVDALAAAFSAYKT
+119 TIADHVAAFNEYKT
-133 EVSNA
+133 QVQSA
-138 LKDLSAKDAELAGKI
+138 LTELSKKDTELAGKI
-153 ETAETALRG
+153 EAAETALRA
-162 EIAAVQKLVETEAA
+162 EIAAVQKLVEAEAA
-176 NRADADKVLG
+176 TRADADKVLG
-186 ERIDAAVKAAA
+186 ERIDAALKEI
-197 DNLAAAESRLNDKIG
+197 AAESN
-212 AEATRAQLAEKELKD
+212 RAQLKEKELQD
-227 AIAAEVA
+227 AIDAEVA
-234 AREAADKAAAE
+234 ARKAADEAAAA

-250 VKRAEDAEK
+250 VKRAEDAEA
-259 LLDEAIKAEAAARDA
+259 LLDAAIKAEEKARAAADE
-274 ADVVLTKRIAAEER
+274 VLTKRIAAEER
-288 AREVADSLLSE
+288 AREVADSLLNE
-299 AIKAEAIARDEAIKV
+299 AIKAEAIARDEAIKA
-314 AVEAEAIARIKAD
+314 AVKAEAEARIEAD
-327 SALQAYAENIDKKVD
+327 SLLQAYAESIDKKVD
-342 DLNKE
+342 DLRTE
-347 YTAFKA
+347 YDAFKA
-353 TVEGEIAGLKTRL
+353 DVEGEIAGLKTRL
-366 DAAETAIKNIE
+366 DAAETAIKNID

-391 KTDSLLRVD
+391 EADSLLRVD
-400 MEAGDKLVL
+400 MEAGDQYVL
-409 DSLNLFKAATEKSI
+409 DSLNVVKAATEKSI
-423 AALQVAVKDIVA
+423 AALQKAVKEIVA

-476 TAALNAAVKKIDSL
+476 TAALNAAVKRINDHDL
-490 DTRIV
+490 RIV
-495 ALEAYKNQLVDEI
+495 ALEAYKTELVETI
-508 IPGLEDADKAL
+508 IPGLEAADRAL
-519 KASIDSL
+519 KTSIDSL

-547 EAIIA
+547 EATIA
-552 NHSAAIADLLDRTS
+552 QHTLDIAALAARTS
-566 ALEEWQIEA
+566 ALEQWQAVA
-575 EQNIQSLL
+575 EENIQSLL
-583 GRIRSVE
+583 SRIRSVE

-599 ATIELAFMETAEK
+599 ITIEQVVMPVVGWVPSEEDNDP
-612 VTIEDGITDDSEF
+612 VTNYLDTVYVYNAPSE
-625 YWDHYFKAFYTPSQ
+625 
-639 ITYKVYPVE
+639 ITYKVYPTE
-648 MADTLVSYF
+648 MADSLVNYF
-657 KKHANDEA
+657 KENAKYGK
-665 VYFDVIKLKNSGS
+665 VYFDVVNVKGSGS
-678 RFDNESEVQNLPKLE
+678 RFDTEEEVKRPELE
-693 IIDVQRSDR
+693 ILDVNSSDR
-702 TKGAI
+702 TAGAI
-707 TFTVLPKNVD
+707 TFTVKAKNVD
-717 DFKVV
+717 DF
-722 WEDAAN
+722 
-728 FVAYGRDHGSLQDRI
+728 GR
-743 LTTAEKIA
+743 LTNVIYNMVKHSSQSNLLIPDKIA
-751 LMISSDHTQLLS
+751 FFGNLIGMIQNIPLFPEGIENPVKD
-763 KILGFYNKYEE
+763 FN
-774 EKFEPFYSSALVI
+774 PFLSSALVI
-787 EGVDGGAITS
+787 EGVDGGNITS
-797 EYNVWTAGISSI
+797 EYNIWTPGVTGLIA
-809 FESPWF
+809 SPEF
-815 GINDPAKYDEW
+815 G
-826 YDDNKWYPYIKASY
+826 YPDVNSRYGVAFPSE
-840 LNKEVEYTDTLIY
+840 LSQDVEYTDTEVY
-853 SIADSVELVSTY
+853 SIADSVDLYALVSL
-865 TIRGEESKTDK
+865 RGEQEKAMKFAEATELLGVDVTPDFAALRYYYCQHDKLEDHKVVFTENPVPAYGWTADTSAFTSDPDK
-876 FENVVKI
+876 FI
-883 LNVDLKA
+883 
-890 DVAATR
+890 
-896 EYSFEGT
+896 
-903 DNETLFKDVF
+903 
-913 TKSPASE
+913 
-920 FGEYGLNVD
+920 
-929 RKPFTPEFNEFVKL
+929 KL
-943 KSRLNPDCDVQT
+943 KSQLDPKSDVAL
-955 RRKAIGESEYT
+955 RKAAIGDEEENY
-966 TYEAGVLGMVTD
+966 YNAIINGVAVD
-978 YFETE
+978 YLRTCFH
-983 FTITKTQAKAVVEPI
+983 ITKTKAKAVVEPI

-1017 GANDGEGDYSRTGIV
+1017 GEGVYSRTGIV

-1091 ISNFAWDE
+1091 ISNFAWKE

-1159 PLADHNVNVAFD
+1159 PLADHNVNVAFE

-1276 VFDNGTTEAES
+1276 VFDDGTTEKES

-1331 VNDSLLTISPEDQV
+1331 VNDTLLTISPEDQV

-1395 VNSDSS
+1395 VNSDLS

-1436 VKFNPLHDFKSTEDV
+1436 VKFNPLHDFKSTKDV

-1464 VLEKLS
+1464 VLENLS

-1499 GQGNWKLGDGSNLFA
+1499 GLGNWKRGTGANLFA
-1514 NDIRANKAY
+1514 SDVKANEAY

-1529 KKEIADDVHEDIKNA
+1529 KKEISDDVHEDIKNA
-1544 VKLRTEQD
+1544 VTLRTED
-1552 VVVFEF
+1552 NSGVVVFEF

>member
-9 ATLFLAGAAVLAAGC
+9 ATLFLAGAALLAAGC

-45 SVASLQSQVVVLS
+45 SVATLQNQVVVLS

-67 HSKDIDAL
+67 HSKDIAALQGSIDAL
-75 KTSISA
+75 KS
-81 LQAADAQFTS
+81 ADAQFTS
-91 QIAVLDGKIGDNG
+91 QIAALDGKIGDNA
-104 KNIAALQSALANTDK
+104 KDIASLKTALANTDK
-119 TVDALAAAFSAYKT
+119 TIADHVAAFNEYKT
-133 EVSNA
+133 QVQSA
-138 LKDLSAKDAELAGKI
+138 LTELSKKDTELAGKI
-153 ETAETALRG
+153 EAAETALRA
-162 EIAAVQKLVETEAA
+162 EIAAVQKLVEAEAA
-176 NRADADKVLG
+176 TRADADKVLG
-186 ERIDAAVKAAA
+186 ERIDAALKEI
-197 DNLAAAESRLNDKIG
+197 AAESN
-212 AEATRAQLAEKELKD
+212 RAQLKEKELQD
-227 AIAAEVA
+227 AIDAEVA
-234 AREAADKAAAE
+234 ARKAADEAAAA

-250 VKRAEDAEK
+250 VKRAEDAEA
-259 LLDEAIKAEAAARDA
+259 LLDAAIKAEEKARAAADE
-274 ADVVLTKRIAAEER
+274 VLTKRIAAEER
-288 AREVADSLLSE
+288 AREVADSLLNE
-299 AIKAEAIARDEAIKV
+299 AIKAEAIAHDEAIKA
-314 AVEAEAIARIKAD
+314 AVKAEAEARIEAD
-327 SALQAYAENIDKKVD
+327 SLLQAYAESIDKKVD
-342 DLNKE
+342 DLRTE
-347 YTAFKA
+347 YDAFKA
-353 TVEGEIAGLKTRL
+353 DVEGEIAGLKTRL
-366 DAAETAIKNIE
+366 DAAETAIKNID

-391 KTDSLLRVD
+391 EADSLLRVD
-400 MEAGDKLVL
+400 MEAGDQYVL
-409 DSLNLFKAATEKSI
+409 DSLNVVKAATEKSI
-423 AALQVAVKDIVA
+423 AALQKAVKEIVA

-476 TAALNAAVKKIDSL
+476 TAALNAAVKRINDHDL
-490 DTRIV
+490 RIV
-495 ALEAYKNQLVDEI
+495 ALEAYKTELVETI
-508 IPGLEDADKAL
+508 IPGLEAADRAL
-519 KASIDSL
+519 KTSLDSL

-547 EAIIA
+547 EATIA
-552 NHSAAIADLLDRTS
+552 EHTLAIADLAARTS
-566 ALEEWQIEA
+566 ALEQWQAVA
-575 EQNIQSLL
+575 EENIQSLL
-583 GRIRSVE
+583 SRIRSVE

-599 ATIELAFMETAEK
+599 ITIEQVVMP
-612 VTIEDGITDDSEF
+612 VIGDVPSNTDDDF
-625 YWDHYFKAFYTPSQ
+625 YWDPIDTVYVYNAPSE
-639 ITYKVYPVE
+639 ITYKVYPTE
-648 MADTLVSYF
+648 MADSLVNYF
-657 KKHANDEA
+657 KAHANDGA
-665 VYFDVIKLKNSGS
+665 VYFDVVNVKGSGA
-678 RFDNESEVQNLPKLE
+678 RFDATDVVKRPELE
-693 IIDVQRSDR
+693 ILDVNSSDR
-702 TKGAI
+702 TAGAI
-707 TFTVLPKNVD
+707 TFTVKAKNVD
-717 DFKVV
+717 DFGGLTNVIYNMVK
-722 WEDAAN
+722 
-728 FVAYGRDHGSLQDRI
+728 HSSQSSLLFPD
-743 LTTAEKIA
+743 KIA
-751 LMISSDHTQLLS
+751 FFGNLIGMIQNIPVFPQGIENPVKD
-763 KILGFYNKYEE
+763 FN
-774 EKFEPFYSSALVI
+774 PFLSSALVI
-787 EGVDGGAITS
+787 EGVDGGNITS
-797 EYNVWTAGISSI
+797 EYNIWTPGVTGLIA
-809 FESPWF
+809 SPEF
-815 GINDPAKYDEW
+815 GYPDVNSRYGVAFPYDLSQ
-826 YDDNKWYPYIKASY
+826 D
-840 LNKEVEYTDTLIY
+840 VEYTDTEVY
-853 SIADSVELVSTY
+853 SIADSVDLYALVSL
-865 TIRGEESKTDK
+865 RGEQEKAMKFAEATELLGVDVTPDFAALRYYYCQHDK
-876 FENVVKI
+876 
-883 LNVDLKA
+883 LK
-890 DVAATR
+890 DHKV
-896 EYSFEGT
+896 
-903 DNETLFKDVF
+903 VF
-913 TKSPASE
+913 TENPVPA
-920 FGEYGLNVD
+920 YGWTAD
-929 RKPFTPEFNEFVKL
+929 TSAFTPDTCEFIKL
-943 KSRLNPDCDVQT
+943 KSQLDPKSKLAL
-955 RRKAIGESEYT
+955 RKAAIGDEEEIYYNAIINGVAVDYLR
-966 TYEAGVLGMVTD
+966 TY
-978 YFETE
+978 FH
-983 FTITKTQAKAVVEPI
+983 ITKTKAQAVVKPI
-998 VINWEYGQDVATD
+998 VINWEYAQDVAVD
-1011 AAIFHG
+1011 AAIYNRGLPG
-1017 GANDGEGDYSRTGIV
+1017 GTGSYSREGIV
-1032 LTINEEESNL
+1032 LSLDESSNL
-1042 TEKGVQIAD
+1042 EAKGVKISD

-1075 DIKLELSA
+1075 GIKLELSP

-1159 PLADHNVNVAFD
+1159 PLENHSVNVAFE

-1178 KLIVDLYGETA
+1178 ELIVDLYGETA

-1227 FAISYADYQK
+1227 FAISYDDYEK

-1276 VFDNGTTEAES
+1276 VFDDGTSETES
-1287 HPTSNVKVSGRFYSN
+1287 HPTSDVKVSGRFYSN

-1423 GEPTVGRYAEYEV
+1423 GEPTVSRYAEYEV
-1436 VKFNPLHDFKSTEDV
+1436 VKFNPLHDFKSTDDV
-1451 TLQVFDAKMYTTN
+1451 TLQVFDAKKYTTN
-1464 VLEKLS
+1464 VLENLS
-1470 LLDQRKYDAN
+1470 LLDQRKEDQN

-1499 GQGNWKLGDGSNLFA
+1499 GHGNWKHGDGSNLFA
-1514 NDIRANKAY
+1514 NDIWANKAY

-1544 VKLRTEQD
+1544 VKLRTEQG

>member
-45 SVASLQSQVVVLS
+45 SVATLQNQVVVLS
-58 NALDALKSD
+58 SALEKLQSAHSTDIADLNNKISD
-67 HSKDIDAL
+67 L
-75 KTSISA
+75 KT
-81 LQAADAQFTS
+81 ADAQFTS
-91 QIAVLDGKIGDNG
+91 KIADLDGKIGDNA

-153 ETAETALRG
+153 ETAEAALRG
-162 EIAAVQKLVETEAA
+162 EIAAVQKLVETEVT
-176 NRADADKVLG
+176 NRTDADKVLG

-259 LLDEAIKAEAAARDA
+259 LLNEAIKAEAAARDA

-391 KTDSLLRVD
+391 EADSLLRVD
-400 MEAGDKLVL
+400 MEAGDQYVL
-409 DSLNLFKAATEKSI
+409 DSLNVVKAATEKSI
-423 AALQVAVKDIVA
+423 AALQKAVKEIVA

-476 TAALNAAVKKIDSL
+476 TAALNAAVKRIDDHDL
-490 DTRIV
+490 RIV
-495 ALEAYKNQLVDEI
+495 ALEAYKNELVETI
-508 IPGLEDADKAL
+508 IPGLEAADKAL

-547 EAIIA
+547 EATIA
-552 NHSAAIADLLDRTS
+552 EHTLAIADLAARTS
-566 ALEEWQIEA
+566 ALEQWQAVA
-575 EQNIQSLL
+575 EENIQSLL
-583 GRIRSVE
+583 SRIRSVE

-599 ATIELAFMETAEK
+599 ITIEQVVMPVYEFVDPISWDWDLDTVLVFNAP
-612 VTIEDGITDDSEF
+612 SE
-625 YWDHYFKAFYTPSQ
+625 
-639 ITYKVYPVE
+639 ITYKVYPTE
-648 MADTLVSYF
+648 MADSLVNYF
-657 KKHANDEA
+657 KAHANDGA
-665 VYFDVIKLKNSGS
+665 VYFDVINVKGSGA
-678 RFDNESEVQNLPKLE
+678 RFDATDEVKRPELE
-693 IIDVQRSDR
+693 ILDVNKSDR
-702 TKGAI
+702 TAGAI
-707 TFTVLPKNVD
+707 TFTVKAKNVD
-717 DFKVV
+717 DFGRLSYVISEVAEESYMMPDKISFFGNIIGLLQNRYPHPVI
-722 WEDAAN
+722 DN
-728 FVAYGRDHGSLQDRI
+728 F
-743 LTTAEKIA
+743 K
-751 LMISSDHTQLLS
+751 
-763 KILGFYNKYEE
+763 
-774 EKFEPFYSSALVI
+774 PFLSSALVI

-797 EYNVWTAGISSI
+797 EYNIWTPGIVAEMSTPG
-809 FESPWF
+809 FVQP
-815 GINDPAKYDEW
+815 DEDSETGYYW
-826 YDDNKWYPYIKASY
+826 VCGKEIH
-840 LNKEVEYTDTLIY
+840 KEVEYTDTESY
-853 SIADSVELVSTY
+853 SIVDENNIDIYCKVSL
-865 TIRGEESKTDK
+865 RGEELQTIK
-876 FENVVKI
+876 FDEAVNLLGIDVE
-883 LNVDLKA
+883 A
-890 DVAATR
+890 DVATSR
-896 EYSFEGT
+896 EYACDHTGKEDAHEAIFIATEPVPSYGI
-903 DNETLFKDVF
+903 
-913 TKSPASE
+913 SE
-920 FGEYGLNVD
+920 IDG
-929 RKPFTPEFNEFVKL
+929 KFTPEIDEFIKL
-943 KSRLNPDCDVQT
+943 KSQLDPKSDIAV
-955 RRKAIGESEYT
+955 RKAAIGDYEFITYDLGINGTRVDEFYT
-966 TYEAGVLGMVTD
+966 VFQV
-978 YFETE
+978 
-983 FTITKTQAKAVVEPI
+983 TKTKAKAVVDPV
-998 VINWEYGQDVATD
+998 VINWEYAQDVAVD
-1011 AAIFHG
+1011 AAIYNRG
-1017 GANDGEGDYSRTGIV
+1017 SKDGTGVYSRADIV
-1032 LTINEEESNL
+1032 LSIDEEESNL
-1042 TEKGVQIAD
+1042 TAKGVKISD

-1119 IQTIDRP
+1119 IKTIDRP

-1159 PLADHNVNVAFD
+1159 PLADHNVKVEFEG
-1171 ASPVDVQ
+1171 SPVDVQ
-1178 KLIVDLYGETA
+1178 KLIVDLYGPTA
-1189 KVPAKLAAD
+1189 KVPEALAKD
-1198 LWAHKTEFVGTADAG
+1198 LWATGHEFVGTADAG
-1213 KAFVN
+1213 KSFVN

-1227 FAISYADYQK
+1227 FAISYLDYTK
-1237 PEKDTLTTKF
+1237 PVVDTLNAKF
-1247 YLYYGQEIDVV
+1247 YTYYGQEIDVV
-1258 AVIDV
+1258 AYVDV
-1263 KAPKYDFRHNIYR
+1263 VAPKYDFRHNIYR

-1287 HPTSNVKVSGRFYSN
+1287 HPTSDVKVTGRFYSN
-1302 VEPAYTADK
+1302 VEPAYNEDK
-1311 WNGFEHF
+1311 WNKFSKF
-1318 DVAAINL
+1318 NVAAINL

-1331 VNDSLLTISPEDQV
+1331 VDETMSEVAKADQD
-1345 AAGLKVSFELESVPA
+1345 AAGLVLNFTLEDELES
-1360 CQNDGRDNT
+1360 NSDDRSNT
-1369 YITIENNKLKYH
+1369 FITIADNKLMYH
-1381 GWDEKVAVYGSMAI
+1381 GYEEKVAVHGAMAI
-1395 VNSDSS
+1395 KNTD
-1401 EFKFPTSFD
+1401 EHLFTFPTSFD
-1410 EGFEAIYAAKLGE
+1410 EGFEAIYADVLEE
-1423 GEPTVGRYAEYEV
+1423 GDEPTVGRYADYEV
-1436 VKFNPLHDFKSTEDV
+1436 VKFNPLHSFRSTKDV
-1451 TLQVFDAKMYTTN
+1451 TIQLFDAKKYTVN
-1464 VLEKLS
+1464 VLSNLS

-1480 DPTMPTS
+1480 DPTMPKGVS
-1487 VTGIDNGVELFD
+1487 GITNGVELFES
-1499 GQGNWKLGDGSNLFA
+1499 GFWKVGTGKNLFA
-1514 NDIRANKAY
+1514 NGVKANVAY
-1523 DIESEF
+1523 DIDSEF
-1529 KKEIADDVHEDIKNA
+1529 NKNIADDVHVDIKNA
-1544 VKLRTEQD
+1544 ISLTEPTIGVVK
-1552 VVVFEF
+1552 FEF
-1558 DYTQQIVLTQPVLV
+1558 DYTQQMVITQPVV
-1572 KVNAELTQ
+1572 VDVNAELTH
-1580 PWAEKPLT
+1580 PWVKDPLT
-1588 ATVNVTIKK
+1588 ATVKVTIKK

>member
-9 ATLFLAGAAVLAAGC
+9 ATLFLAGAALLAAGC

-45 SVASLQSQVVVLS
+45 SVATLQNQVVVLS

-67 HSKDIDAL
+67 HSKDIAALQSSIDAL
-75 KTSISA
+75 KS
-81 LQAADAQFTS
+81 ADAQFTS
-91 QIAVLDGKIGDNG
+91 QIAALDGKIGDNA
-104 KNIAALQSALANTDK
+104 KDIASLKTALANTDK
-119 TVDALAAAFSAYKT
+119 TIADHVAAFNEYKT
-133 EVSNA
+133 QVQSA
-138 LKDLSAKDAELAGKI
+138 LTELSKKDTELAGKI
-153 ETAETALRG
+153 EAAETALRA
-162 EIAAVQKLVETEAA
+162 EIAAVQKLVEAEAA
-176 NRADADKVLG
+176 TRADADKVLG
-186 ERIDAAVKAAA
+186 ERIDAALKEI
-197 DNLAAAESRLNDKIG
+197 AAESN
-212 AEATRAQLAEKELKD
+212 RAQLKEKELQD
-227 AIAAEVA
+227 AIDAEVA
-234 AREAADKAAAE
+234 ARKAADEAAAA

-250 VKRAEDAEK
+250 VKRAEDAEA
-259 LLDEAIKAEAAARDA
+259 LLDAAIKAEEKARAAADE
-274 ADVVLTKRIAAEER
+274 VLTKRIAAEER
-288 AREVADSLLSE
+288 AREVADSLLNE
-299 AIKAEAIARDEAIKV
+299 AIKAEAIARDEAIKA
-314 AVEAEAIARIKAD
+314 AVKAEAEARIEAD
-327 SALQAYAENIDKKVD
+327 SLLQAYAESIDKKVD
-342 DLNKE
+342 DLRTE
-347 YTAFKA
+347 YDAFKA
-353 TVEGEIAGLKTRL
+353 DVEGEIAGLKTRL
-366 DAAETAIKNIE
+366 DAAEAAIKNID

-391 KTDSLLRVD
+391 KADSLLRVD
-400 MEAGDKLVL
+400 MEAGDQYVL
-409 DSLNLFKAATEKSI
+409 DSLNVVKAATEKSI
-423 AALQVAVKDIVA
+423 AALQNAVKEIVA

-476 TAALNAAVKKIDSL
+476 TAALNAAVKRIDDHDL
-490 DTRIV
+490 RIV
-495 ALEAYKNQLVDEI
+495 ALEAYKNELVETI
-508 IPGLEDADKAL
+508 IPGLEAADKAL

-547 EAIIA
+547 EATIA
-552 NHSAAIADLLDRTS
+552 QHTLDIAALAARTS
-566 ALEEWQIEA
+566 ALEQWQAVA
-575 EQNIQSLL
+575 EENIQSLL
-583 GRIRSVE
+583 SRIRSVE

-599 ATIELAFMETAEK
+599 ITIEQVVMPVVGWVPSEEDNDP
-612 VTIEDGITDDSEF
+612 VTNYLDTV
-625 YWDHYFKAFYTPSQ
+625 YVYNAPSK
-639 ITYKVYPVE
+639 ITYKVYPTE
-648 MADTLVSYF
+648 MADSLVKYF
-657 KKHANDEA
+657 EAHKNDGA
-665 VYFDVIKLKNSGS
+665 VYFDVVNVKGSGA
-678 RFDNESEVQNLPKLE
+678 RFDATEDVKRPELE
-693 IIDVQRSDR
+693 ILKVNKSDR
-702 TKGAI
+702 TAGAI
-707 TFTVLPKNVD
+707 TFTVKAKNVD
-717 DFKVV
+717 DFGKL
-722 WEDAAN
+722 AN
-728 FVAYGRDHGSLQDRI
+728 YIYGEFNHSIGNNALIPD
-743 LTTAEKIA
+743 KIA
-751 LMISSDHTQLLS
+751 FFGNLIGMIQNIPFHE
-763 KILGFYNKYEE
+763 GEE
-774 EKFEPFYSSALVI
+774 NPVKDFNPFLSSALVI
-787 EGVDGGAITS
+787 EGVDGGNITS
-797 EYNVWTAGISSI
+797 EYNIWTPGVTGLIA
-809 FESPWF
+809 SPEF
-815 GINDPAKYDEW
+815 G
-826 YDDNKWYPYIKASY
+826 YPDVNSRYGVAFPSE
-840 LNKEVEYTDTLIY
+840 LSQDVEYTDTEVY
-853 SIADSVELVSTY
+853 SIADSVDLYALVSL
-865 TIRGEESKTDK
+865 RGEQEKAMK
-876 FENVVKI
+876 FAEATE
-883 LNVDLKA
+883 LLGVDVTP
-890 DVAATR
+890 DFAALR
-896 EYSFEGT
+896 YYYCDHAEY
-903 DNETLFKDVF
+903 DDHKVVF
-913 TKSPASE
+913 TENPVPA
-920 FGEYGLNVD
+920 YGWSAD
-929 RKPFTPEFNEFVKL
+929 TSAFTSDPDTLIKL
-943 KSRLNPDCDVQT
+943 KSQLDPESEVAL
-955 RRKAIGESEYT
+955 RKAAIGDEEEIYYNAIINGVAVDYLR
-966 TYEAGVLGMVTD
+966 TY
-978 YFETE
+978 FH
-983 FTITKTQAKAVVEPI
+983 ITKTKAKAVVDPI
-998 VINWEYGQDVATD
+998 VINWEYGKDVATD
-1011 AAIFHG
+1011 ARIFNG
-1017 GANDGEGDYSRTGIV
+1017 GANDGEGVYSRTGIV

-1042 TEKGVQIAD
+1042 TKKGVQIAD

-1075 DIKLELSA
+1075 NIKLKLSA

-1091 ISNFAWDE
+1091 ISNFAWKE

-1146 FNIRGCMTYGDAK
+1146 FNIRGCMTYGDTK
-1159 PLADHNVNVAFD
+1159 PLENHSVNVAFE

-1178 KLIVDLYGETA
+1178 KLIVDLYGPTA

-1227 FAISYADYQK
+1227 FAISYADYEK

-1276 VFDNGTTEAES
+1276 VFDDGTTETES
-1287 HPTSNVKVSGRFYSN
+1287 HPTSDVKVSGRFYSN

-1369 YITIENNKLKYH
+1369 YITIEDNKLKYH

-1410 EGFEAIYAAKLGE
+1410 KGFEAIYAAKLGE
-1423 GEPTVGRYAEYEV
+1423 GEPTVSRYAEYEV
-1436 VKFNPLHDFKSTEDV
+1436 VKFNPLHDFKSTDDV
-1451 TLQVFDAKMYTTN
+1451 TLQVFDAKKYTTN
-1464 VLEKLS
+1464 VLENLS
-1470 LLDQRKYDAN
+1470 LLDQRKWDEN
-1480 DPTMPTS
+1480 DPTMPIS

-1499 GQGNWKLGDGSNLFA
+1499 GHGNWKHGDGSNLFA
-1514 NDIRANKAY
+1514 NDIWANKAY

-1544 VKLRTEQD
+1544 VKLRTEQG

>member
-9 ATLFLAGAAVLAAGC
+9 ATLFLAGAALLAAGC

-67 HSKDIDAL
+67 HSKDIAALQSSIDAL
-75 KTSISA
+75 KS
-81 LQAADAQFTS
+81 ADAQFTS
-91 QIAVLDGKIGDNG
+91 QIAALDGKIGDNA
-104 KNIAALQSALANTDK
+104 KDIASLKTALANTDK
-119 TVDALAAAFSAYKT
+119 TIADHVAAFNEYKT
-133 EVSNA
+133 QVQSA
-138 LKDLSAKDAELAGKI
+138 LTELSKKDTELAGKI
-153 ETAETALRG
+153 EAAETALRA
-162 EIAAVQKLVETEAA
+162 EIAAVQKLVEAEAA
-176 NRADADKVLG
+176 TRADADKVLG
-186 ERIDAAVKAAA
+186 ERIDAALKEI
-197 DNLAAAESRLNDKIG
+197 AAESN
-212 AEATRAQLAEKELKD
+212 RAQLKEKELQD
-227 AIAAEVA
+227 AIDAEVA
-234 AREAADKAAAE
+234 ARKAADEAAAA

-250 VKRAEDAEK
+250 VKRAEDAEA
-259 LLDEAIKAEAAARDA
+259 LLDAAIKAEEKARAAADE
-274 ADVVLTKRIAAEER
+274 VLTKRIAAEER
-288 AREVADSLLSE
+288 AREVADSLLNE
-299 AIKAEAIARDEAIKV
+299 AIKAEAIARDEAIKA
-314 AVEAEAIARIKAD
+314 AVKAEAEARIEAD
-327 SALQAYAENIDKKVD
+327 SLLQAYAESIDKKVD
-342 DLNKE
+342 DLRTE
-347 YTAFKA
+347 YDAFKA
-353 TVEGEIAGLKTRL
+353 DVEGEIAGLKTRL
-366 DAAETAIKNIE
+366 DAAEAAIKNID

-391 KTDSLLRVD
+391 EADSLLRVD
-400 MEAGDKLVL
+400 MEAGDQYVL
-409 DSLNLFKAATEKSI
+409 DSLNVVKAATEKSI
-423 AALQVAVKDIVA
+423 AALQKAVKEIVA

-476 TAALNAAVKKIDSL
+476 TAALNAAVKRIDDHDL
-490 DTRIV
+490 RIV
-495 ALEAYKNQLVDEI
+495 ALEAYKNELVETI
-508 IPGLEDADKAL
+508 IPGLEAADKAL

-547 EAIIA
+547 EATIA
-552 NHSAAIADLLDRTS
+552 QHTLDIAALAARTS
-566 ALEEWQIEA
+566 ALEQWQAVA
-575 EQNIQSLL
+575 EENIQSLL
-583 GRIRSVE
+583 SRIRSVE

-599 ATIELAFMETAEK
+599 ITIEQVIMPVYEFVDPTSWDWDLDTVLVFNAP
-612 VTIEDGITDDSEF
+612 SE
-625 YWDHYFKAFYTPSQ
+625 
-639 ITYKVYPVE
+639 ITYKVYPTE
-648 MADTLVSYF
+648 MADSLVKYF
-657 KKHANDEA
+657 KAHANDGA
-665 VYFDVIKLKNSGS
+665 VYFDVVNVKGSGA
-678 RFDNESEVQNLPKLE
+678 RFDATDVVKRPELE
-693 IIDVQRSDR
+693 ILDVNSSDR
-702 TKGAI
+702 TAGAI
-707 TFTVLPKNVD
+707 TFTVKAKNVD
-717 DFKVV
+717 DF
-722 WEDAAN
+722 
-728 FVAYGRDHGSLQDRI
+728 GR
-743 LTTAEKIA
+743 LTNVIYNMVKHSGQSNLLIPDKIA
-751 LMISSDHTQLLS
+751 FFGNLVGMIQNIPS
-763 KILGFYNKYEE
+763 FPEE
-774 EKFEPFYSSALVI
+774 IENPAKDFTPFLSSALVI
-787 EGVDGGAITS
+787 EGVDGGNITS
-797 EYNVWTAGISSI
+797 EYNIWTPGVTGLIA
-809 FESPWF
+809 SPEF
-815 GINDPAKYDEW
+815 G
-826 YDDNKWYPYIKASY
+826 YPDVNSRYGVAFPSE
-840 LNKEVEYTDTLIY
+840 LSQDVEYTDTEVY
-853 SIADSVELVSTY
+853 SIADSVDLYALVSL
-865 TIRGEESKTDK
+865 RGEQEKAMK
-876 FENVVKI
+876 FAEATE
-883 LNVDLKA
+883 LLGVDVTP
-890 DVAATR
+890 DFAALR
-896 EYSFEGT
+896 YYYCEHKKL
-903 DNETLFKDVF
+903 DDHKVVF
-913 TKSPASE
+913 TENPVPA
-920 FGEYGLNVD
+920 YGWTAD
-929 RKPFTPEFNEFVKL
+929 TSAFTPATDEFIKL
-943 KSRLNPDCDVQT
+943 KSQLDPKSDVAL
-955 RRKAIGESEYT
+955 RKAAIGDEEEIYYSAIINGVEVDWLD
-966 TYEAGVLGMVTD
+966 TY
-978 YFETE
+978 FH
-983 FTITKTQAKAVVEPI
+983 ITKTKAQAVVEPI

-1017 GANDGEGDYSRTGIV
+1017 GANDGEGVYKRTGIV
-1032 LTINEEESNL
+1032 LTINEEESSL

-1091 ISNFAWDE
+1091 ISNFAWEE

-1119 IQTIDRP
+1119 IQTIDRH
-1126 RTPIVVDFG
+1126 RKPIVVDFG

-1159 PLADHNVNVAFD
+1159 PLENHSVNVAFE

-1178 KLIVDLYGETA
+1178 ALIVNLYGEKA

-1276 VFDNGTTEAES
+1276 VFDDGTTETES
-1287 HPTSNVKVSGRFYSN
+1287 HPTSDVKVTGRFYSN

-1331 VNDSLLTISPEDQV
+1331 VNDTLLTISPEDQV

-1369 YITIENNKLKYH
+1369 YITIEDNKLKYH

-1395 VNSDSS
+1395 VNSDGS

-1436 VKFNPLHDFKSTEDV
+1436 VKFNPLHDFKSTKDV

-1464 VLEKLS
+1464 VLENLS
-1470 LLDQRKYDAN
+1470 LLDQRKYDEN

-1499 GQGNWKLGDGSNLFA
+1499 GLGNWKRGTGANLFA
-1514 NDIRANKAY
+1514 SDVKANEAY

-1529 KKEIADDVHEDIKNA
+1529 KKEISDDVHEDIKNA
-1544 VKLRTEQD
+1544 VTLRTED
-1552 VVVFEF
+1552 NSGVVVFEF

>member
-91 QIAVLDGKIGDNG
+91 QIAVLDGKIGENAKD
-104 KNIAALQSALANTDK
+104 IASLKTALANTDK
-119 TVDALAAAFSAYKT
+119 TIADHVAAFNEYKT
-133 EVSNA
+133 QVQSA
-138 LKDLSAKDAELAGKI
+138 LTELSKKDTELAGKI
-153 ETAETALRG
+153 EAAETALRA
-162 EIAAVQKLVETEAA
+162 EIAAVQKLVEAEAA
-176 NRADADKVLG
+176 TRADADKVLG
-186 ERIDAAVKAAA
+186 ERIDAALKEI
-197 DNLAAAESRLNDKIG
+197 AAESN
-212 AEATRAQLAEKELKD
+212 RAQLKEKELQD
-227 AIAAEVA
+227 AIDAEVA
-234 AREAADKAAAE
+234 ARKAADEAAAA

-250 VKRAEDAEK
+250 VKRAEDAEA
-259 LLDEAIKAEAAARDA
+259 LLDAAIKAEEKARAAADE
-274 ADVVLTKRIAAEER
+274 VLTKRIAAEER
-288 AREVADSLLSE
+288 AREVADSLLNE
-299 AIKAEAIARDEAIKV
+299 AIKAEAIARDEAIKA
-314 AVEAEAIARIKAD
+314 AVKAEAEARIEAD
-327 SALQAYAENIDKKVD
+327 SLLQAYAESIDKKVD
-342 DLNKE
+342 DLRTE
-347 YTAFKA
+347 YDAFKA
-353 TVEGEIAGLKTRL
+353 DVEGEIAGLKTRL
-366 DAAETAIKNIE
+366 DAAEAAIKNIE

-391 KTDSLLRVD
+391 EADSLLRVD
-400 MEAGDKLVL
+400 MEAGDQYVL
-409 DSLNLFKAATEKSI
+409 DSLNVVKAATEKSI
-423 AALQVAVKDIVA
+423 AALQDAVKEIVA

-476 TAALNAAVKKIDSL
+476 TAALNAAVKRIDDHDL
-490 DTRIV
+490 RIV
-495 ALEAYKNQLVDEI
+495 ALEAYKNELVETI
-508 IPGLEDADKAL
+508 IPGLEAADKAL

-547 EAIIA
+547 EATIA
-552 NHSAAIADLLDRTS
+552 QHTLDIAALAARTS
-566 ALEEWQIEA
+566 ALEQWQAVA
-575 EQNIQSLL
+575 EENIQSLL
-583 GRIRSVE
+583 SRIRSVE

-599 ATIELAFMETAEK
+599 ITIEQVVMPVIGDVPSNKDWDELDTVYVYNAP
-612 VTIEDGITDDSEF
+612 SE
-625 YWDHYFKAFYTPSQ
+625 
-639 ITYKVYPVE
+639 ITYKVYPTE
-648 MADTLVSYF
+648 MADSLVKYF
-657 KKHANDEA
+657 KAHKNDGA
-665 VYFDVIKLKNSGS
+665 IYFDVVNVKGSGA
-678 RFDNESEVQNLPKLE
+678 RFDATDVVKRPELE
-693 IIDVQRSDR
+693 ILDVNSSDR
-702 TKGAI
+702 TAGAI
-707 TFTVLPKNVD
+707 TFTVKAKNVD
-717 DFKVV
+717 DF
-722 WEDAAN
+722 
-728 FVAYGRDHGSLQDRI
+728 GR
-743 LTTAEKIA
+743 LTNVIYNMVKHSGQSNLLIPDKIA
-751 LMISSDHTQLLS
+751 FFGNLVGMIQNIPS
-763 KILGFYNKYEE
+763 FPEE
-774 EKFEPFYSSALVI
+774 IENPAKDFTPFLSSALVI
-787 EGVDGGAITS
+787 EGVDGGNITS
-797 EYNVWTAGISSI
+797 EYNIWTPGVTGLIA
-809 FESPWF
+809 SPEF
-815 GINDPAKYDEW
+815 G
-826 YDDNKWYPYIKASY
+826 YPDVNSRYGVAFPYY
-840 LNKEVEYTDTLIY
+840 LSQDVEYTDTEVY
-853 SIADSVELVSTY
+853 SIADSVDLYALVSL
-865 TIRGEESKTDK
+865 RGEQEKAMK
-876 FENVVKI
+876 FAEATE
-883 LNVDLKA
+883 LLGVDVTP
-890 DVAATR
+890 DFAALR
-896 EYSFEGT
+896 AYYCEHKKL
-903 DNETLFKDVF
+903 DDHKVVF
-913 TKSPASE
+913 TENPVPA
-920 FGEYGLNVD
+920 YGWTAD
-929 RKPFTPEFNEFVKL
+929 TSAFTPATDEFIKL
-943 KSRLNPDCDVQT
+943 KSQLDPKSDVAL
-955 RRKAIGESEYT
+955 RKAAIGDEEAIYYSAIINGVEVDWLE
-966 TYEAGVLGMVTD
+966 TY
-978 YFETE
+978 FH
-983 FTITKTQAKAVVEPI
+983 ITKTKAQAVVEPI

-1017 GANDGEGDYSRTGIV
+1017 GANDGEGVYSRTGIV

-1091 ISNFAWDE
+1091 ISNFAWKE

-1119 IQTIDRP
+1119 IKTIDRP

-1159 PLADHNVNVAFD
+1159 PLADHNVKVEFEP
-1171 ASPVDVQ
+1171 SPVDVQ
-1178 KLIVDLYGETA
+1178 ALIVNLYGETA

-1276 VFDNGTTEAES
+1276 VFDDGTTEKES

-1331 VNDSLLTISPEDQV
+1331 VNDTLLTISPEDQV

-1436 VKFNPLHDFKSTEDV
+1436 VKFNPLHDFKSTKDV
-1451 TLQVFDAKMYTTN
+1451 TLQVFDAKRYTTN
-1464 VLEKLS
+1464 VLENLS

-1499 GQGNWKLGDGSNLFA
+1499 GLGNWKRGTGANLFA
-1514 NDIRANKAY
+1514 SDVKANEAY

-1529 KKEIADDVHEDIKNA
+1529 KKEISDDVHEDIKNA
-1544 VKLRTEQD
+1544 VNLRTED
-1552 VVVFEF
+1552 NSGVVVFEF

>member
-45 SVASLQSQVVVLS
+45 SVATLQNQVVVLS
-58 NALDALKSD
+58 SALDALKSD
-67 HSKDIDAL
+67 HSKDITALQSSIDAL
-75 KTSISA
+75 KS
-81 LQAADAQFTS
+81 ADAQFTS
-91 QIAVLDGKIGDNG
+91 QIAALDGKIGDNA
-104 KNIAALQSALANTDK
+104 KDIASLKTALANTDK
-119 TVDALAAAFSAYKT
+119 TIADHVAAFNEYKT
-133 EVSNA
+133 QVQSA
-138 LKDLSAKDAELAGKI
+138 LTELSKKDTELAGKI
-153 ETAETALRG
+153 EAAETALRA
-162 EIAAVQKLVETEAA
+162 EIAAVQKLVEAEAA
-176 NRADADKVLG
+176 TRADADKVLG
-186 ERIDAAVKAAA
+186 ERIDAALKEI
-197 DNLAAAESRLNDKIG
+197 AAESN
-212 AEATRAQLAEKELKD
+212 RAQLKEKELQD
-227 AIAAEVA
+227 AIDAEVA
-234 AREAADKAAAE
+234 ARKAADEAAAA

-250 VKRAEDAEK
+250 VKRAEDAEA
-259 LLDEAIKAEAAARDA
+259 LLDAAIKAEEKARAAADE
-274 ADVVLTKRIAAEER
+274 VLTKRIAAEER
-288 AREVADSLLSE
+288 AREVADSLLNE
-299 AIKAEAIARDEAIKV
+299 AIKAEAIARDEAIKA
-314 AVEAEAIARIKAD
+314 AVKAEAEARIEAD
-327 SALQAYAENIDKKVD
+327 SLLQAYAESIDKKVD
-342 DLNKE
+342 DLRTE
-347 YTAFKA
+347 YDAFKA
-353 TVEGEIAGLKTRL
+353 DVEGEIAGLKTRL
-366 DAAETAIKNIE
+366 DAAEAAIKNID

-391 KTDSLLRVD
+391 KADSLLRVD
-400 MEAGDKLVL
+400 MEAGDQYVL
-409 DSLNLFKAATEKSI
+409 DSLNVVKAATEKSI
-423 AALQVAVKDIVA
+423 AALQNAVKEIVA

-476 TAALNAAVKKIDSL
+476 TAALNAAVKRIDDHDL
-490 DTRIV
+490 RIV
-495 ALEAYKNQLVDEI
+495 ALEAYKNELVETI
-508 IPGLEDADKAL
+508 IPGLEAADEAL

-526 GGVVAEVKENV
+526 GAVVAEVKENV

-547 EAIIA
+547 EATIA
-552 NHSAAIADLLDRTS
+552 EHTLAIADLAARTS
-566 ALEEWQIEA
+566 ALEQWQAVA
-575 EQNIQSLL
+575 EENIQSLL
-583 GRIRSVE
+583 SRIRSVE

-599 ATIELAFMETAEK
+599 ITIEQVVMPVIGDVPSNKDWDELDTVYVYNAP
-612 VTIEDGITDDSEF
+612 SE
-625 YWDHYFKAFYTPSQ
+625 
-639 ITYKVYPVE
+639 ITYKVYPTE
-648 MADTLVSYF
+648 MADSLVKYF
-657 KKHANDEA
+657 KAHKNDGA
-665 VYFDVIKLKNSGS
+665 IYFDVVNVKGSGA
-678 RFDNESEVQNLPKLE
+678 RFDATDVVKRPELE
-693 IIDVQRSDR
+693 ILDVNSSDR
-702 TKGAI
+702 TAGAI
-707 TFTVLPKNVD
+707 TFTVKAKNVD
-717 DFKVV
+717 DFGRLT
-722 WEDAAN
+722 N
-728 FVAYGRDHGSLQDRI
+728 FIYNMVKHSGQSNLLIPD
-743 LTTAEKIA
+743 KIA
-751 LMISSDHTQLLS
+751 FFGNLVGMIQN
-763 KILGFYNKYEE
+763 IPPFPEE
-774 EKFEPFYSSALVI
+774 IENPVKDFNPFLSSALVI
-787 EGVDGGAITS
+787 EGVDGGNITS
-797 EYNVWTAGISSI
+797 EYNIWTPGVTGLIA
-809 FESPWF
+809 SPEF
-815 GINDPAKYDEW
+815 GYPDVNSEYGVAFPYDL
-826 YDDNKWYPYIKASY
+826 YQD
-840 LNKEVEYTDTLIY
+840 VEYTDTEVY
-853 SIADSVELVSTY
+853 SIADSVDLYALVSL
-865 TIRGEESKTDK
+865 RGEQVKAMKFAEATKDLGVDVTPDFAALRYYYCEHKKLDDHKVVFTENPDPAYGWTADTSAFTPATDK
-876 FENVVKI
+876 FI
-883 LNVDLKA
+883 
-890 DVAATR
+890 
-896 EYSFEGT
+896 
-903 DNETLFKDVF
+903 
-913 TKSPASE
+913 
-920 FGEYGLNVD
+920 
-929 RKPFTPEFNEFVKL
+929 KL
-943 KSRLNPDCDVQT
+943 KSQLDPKST
-955 RRKAIGESEYT
+955 LALRKAAIGDEEEIYYSAIINGVEVDNLS
-966 TYEAGVLGMVTD
+966 TYFD
-978 YFETE
+978 
-983 FTITKTQAKAVVEPI
+983 ITKTKAQAVVEPI

-1017 GANDGEGDYSRTGIV
+1017 GANDGEGVYSRTGIV

-1091 ISNFAWDE
+1091 ISNFAWEE

-1119 IQTIDRP
+1119 IKTIDRP

-1159 PLADHNVNVAFD
+1159 PLADHNVKVEFEP
-1171 ASPVDVQ
+1171 SPVDVQ
-1178 KLIVDLYGETA
+1178 ALIVNLYGETA

-1276 VFDNGTTEAES
+1276 VFDDGTTEKES

-1369 YITIENNKLKYH
+1369 YITIEDNKLKYH

-1436 VKFNPLHDFKSTEDV
+1436 VKFNPLHDFKSTKDV

-1464 VLEKLS
+1464 VLENLS

-1499 GQGNWKLGDGSNLFA
+1499 GLGNWKRGTGANLFA
-1514 NDIRANKAY
+1514 SDVMANEAY

-1529 KKEIADDVHEDIKNA
+1529 KKEISDDVNEDIKNA
-1544 VKLRTEQD
+1544 VTLRTEENNG

>member
-35 VKIDELASKE
+35 TKIDELASKE
-45 SVASLQSQVVVLS
+45 SVATLQNQVVVLS
-58 NALDALKSD
+58 SALEKLQSD
-67 HSKDIDAL
+67 HSKDIADL
-75 KTSISA
+75 NNKISA

-91 QIAVLDGKIGDNG
+91 QIAALDGKIGDNA
-104 KNIAALQSALANTDK
+104 KNIAALQSALTNTDK

-153 ETAETALRG
+153 ETAEAALRG
-162 EIAAVQKLVETEAA
+162 EIAAVQKLVETEVT
-176 NRADADKVLG
+176 NRTDADKVLG

-259 LLDEAIKAEAAARDA
+259 LLNEAIKAEAAARDA

-366 DAAETAIKNIE
+366 DAAEAAIIGIQ

-391 KTDSLLRVD
+391 EADSLLRVD
-400 MEAGDKLVL
+400 MEAGDQYVL
-409 DSLNLFKAATEKSI
+409 DSLNVVKAATEKSI
-423 AALQVAVKDIVA
+423 AALQKAVKEIVA

-476 TAALNAAVKKIDSL
+476 TAALNAAVKRINDHDL
-490 DTRIV
+490 RIV
-495 ALEAYKNQLVDEI
+495 ALESYKNKLVETI
-508 IPGLEDADKAL
+508 IPGLEAADKAL

-547 EAIIA
+547 EATIA
-552 NHSAAIADLLDRTS
+552 EHTLAIADLAARTS
-566 ALEEWQIEA
+566 ALEQWQAVA
-575 EQNIQSLL
+575 EENIQSLL
-583 GRIRSVE
+583 SRIRSVE

-599 ATIELAFMETAEK
+599 ITIEQVVMPVRGDVPSNE
-612 VTIEDGITDDSEF
+612 GDDF
-625 YWDHYFKAFYTPSQ
+625 YWDEVDTVYVYNAPSE
-639 ITYKVYPVE
+639 ITYKVYPTE
-648 MADTLVSYF
+648 MADSLVNYF
-657 KKHANDEA
+657 KAHANDGA
-665 VYFDVIKLKNSGS
+665 VYFDVVNVKGSGA
-678 RFDNESEVQNLPKLE
+678 RFDATDVVKRPELE
-693 IIDVQRSDR
+693 ILDVNSSDR
-702 TKGAI
+702 TAGAI
-707 TFTVLPKNVD
+707 TFTVKAKNVD
-717 DFKVV
+717 DF
-722 WEDAAN
+722 
-728 FVAYGRDHGSLQDRI
+728 GRLTNVIYNMVKHSSQSSLLIPDK
-743 LTTAEKIA
+743 LAFFGN
-751 LMISSDHTQLLS
+751 LVGMIQN
-763 KILGFYNKYEE
+763 IPPFPEE
-774 EKFEPFYSSALVI
+774 IENPVKDFNPFLSSALVI
-787 EGVDGGAITS
+787 EGVDGGNITS
-797 EYNVWTAGISSI
+797 EYNIWTPGVTGLIA
-809 FESPWF
+809 SPEF
-815 GINDPAKYDEW
+815 GYPDVNSRYGVAFPYDLSQ
-826 YDDNKWYPYIKASY
+826 D
-840 LNKEVEYTDTLIY
+840 VEYTDTEVY
-853 SIADSVELVSTY
+853 SIADSVDLYALVSL
-865 TIRGEESKTDK
+865 RGEQVKAMKFAEATELLGVDVTPDFAALRYYYCQHDK
-876 FENVVKI
+876 LEDHKV
-883 LNVDLKA
+883 
-890 DVAATR
+890 
-896 EYSFEGT
+896 
-903 DNETLFKDVF
+903 VF
-913 TKSPASE
+913 TENPDPA
-920 FGEYGLNVD
+920 YGWTAD
-929 RKPFTPEFNEFVKL
+929 TSAFTPATDEFIKL
-943 KSRLNPDCDVQT
+943 KSQLDPESKVAL
-955 RRKAIGESEYT
+955 RKAAIGDEEEIYYS
-966 TYEAGVLGMVTD
+966 AIINGVEVD
-978 YFETE
+978 YFYTH
-983 FTITKTQAKAVVEPI
+983 FDITKTKAQAVVDPI

-1017 GANDGEGDYSRTGIV
+1017 GANDGEGVYSRTGIV

-1119 IQTIDRP
+1119 IKTIDRP

-1159 PLADHNVNVAFD
+1159 PLADHNVKVEFE

-1178 KLIVDLYGETA
+1178 ALIVNLYGETA

-1276 VFDNGTTEAES
+1276 VFDDGTTEKES

-1331 VNDSLLTISPEDQV
+1331 VNDTLLTISPEDQV

-1395 VNSDSS
+1395 VNSDLS

-1423 GEPTVGRYAEYEV
+1423 GEPTEGRYAEYEV
-1436 VKFNPLHDFKSTEDV
+1436 VKFNPLHDFKSTKDV
-1451 TLQVFDAKMYTTN
+1451 TLQVFDAKMYTTD
-1464 VLEKLS
+1464 VLANLS

-1480 DPTMPTS
+1480 DPNTPPSLDGNT
-1487 VTGIDNGVELFD
+1487 ILNGVELFD
-1499 GQGNWKLGDGSNLFA
+1499 GKGNWKIGTGANLFA
-1514 NDIRANKAY
+1514 SGVKANEAY
-1523 DIESEF
+1523 DIKSDFE
-1529 KKEIADDVHEDIKNA
+1529 KEISNDVHEDIRNA
-1544 VKLRTEQD
+1544 VNLITDQERG
-1552 VVVFEF
+1552 VVQLEF
-1558 DYTQQIVLTQPVLV
+1558 NYTQQIVLTQPVLV
-1572 KVNAELTQ
+1572 KVNAKLTQ
-1580 PWAEKPLT
+1580 PWEKDPLP
-1588 ATVNVTIKK
+1588 ATVEVTITK

>member
-9 ATLFLAGAAVLAAGC
+9 ATLFLAGAALLAAGC

-45 SVASLQSQVVVLS
+45 SVATLQNQVVVLS

-67 HSKDIDAL
+67 HSKDIAALQSSIDAL
-75 KTSISA
+75 KS
-81 LQAADAQFTS
+81 ADAQFTS
-91 QIAVLDGKIGDNG
+91 QIAALDGKIGDNA
-104 KNIAALQSALANTDK
+104 KDIASLKTALANTDK
-119 TVDALAAAFSAYKT
+119 TIADHVAAFNEYKT
-133 EVSNA
+133 QVQSA
-138 LKDLSAKDAELAGKI
+138 LTELSKKDTELAGKI
-153 ETAETALRG
+153 EAAETALRA
-162 EIAAVQKLVETEAA
+162 EIAAVQKLVEAEAA
-176 NRADADKVLG
+176 TRADADKVLG
-186 ERIDAAVKAAA
+186 ERIDAALKEI
-197 DNLAAAESRLNDKIG
+197 AAESN
-212 AEATRAQLAEKELKD
+212 RAQLKEKELQD
-227 AIAAEVA
+227 AIDAEVA
-234 AREAADKAAAE
+234 ARKAADEAAAA

-250 VKRAEDAEK
+250 VKRAEDAEA
-259 LLDEAIKAEAAARDA
+259 LLDAAIKAEEKARAAADE
-274 ADVVLTKRIAAEER
+274 VLTKRIAAEER
-288 AREVADSLLSE
+288 AREVADSLLNE
-299 AIKAEAIARDEAIKV
+299 AIKAEAIARDEAIKA
-314 AVEAEAIARIKAD
+314 AVKAEAEARIEAD
-327 SALQAYAENIDKKVD
+327 SLLQAYAESIDKKVD
-342 DLNKE
+342 DLRTE
-347 YTAFKA
+347 YDAFKA
-353 TVEGEIAGLKTRL
+353 DVEGEIAGLKTRL
-366 DAAETAIKNIE
+366 DAAEAAIKNID

-391 KTDSLLRVD
+391 KADSLLRVD
-400 MEAGDKLVL
+400 MEAGDQYVL
-409 DSLNLFKAATEKSI
+409 DSLNVVKAATEKSI
-423 AALQVAVKDIVA
+423 AALQNAVKDIVA

-476 TAALNAAVKKIDSL
+476 TAALNAAVKRIDDHDL
-490 DTRIV
+490 RIV
-495 ALEAYKNQLVDEI
+495 ALEAYKNELVETI
-508 IPGLEDADKAL
+508 IPGLEAADKAL

-547 EAIIA
+547 EATIA
-552 NHSAAIADLLDRTS
+552 QHTLDIAALAARTS
-566 ALEEWQIEA
+566 ALEQWQAVA
-575 EQNIQSLL
+575 EENIQSLL
-583 GRIRSVE
+583 SRIRSVE

-599 ATIELAFMETAEK
+599 ITIEQVVMPVIGDVPSNKDWDELDTVYVYNAP
-612 VTIEDGITDDSEF
+612 SE
-625 YWDHYFKAFYTPSQ
+625 
-639 ITYKVYPVE
+639 ITYKVYPTE
-648 MADTLVSYF
+648 MADSLVKYF
-657 KKHANDEA
+657 KAHKNDGA
-665 VYFDVIKLKNSGS
+665 IYFDVVNVKGSGA
-678 RFDNESEVQNLPKLE
+678 RFDATDVVKRPELE
-693 IIDVQRSDR
+693 ILDVNSSDR
-702 TKGAI
+702 TAGAI
-707 TFTVLPKNVD
+707 TFTVKAKNVD
-717 DFKVV
+717 DF
-722 WEDAAN
+722 
-728 FVAYGRDHGSLQDRI
+728 GR
-743 LTTAEKIA
+743 LTNVIYNMVKHSGQSNLLIPDKIA
-751 LMISSDHTQLLS
+751 FFGNLVGMIQNIPS
-763 KILGFYNKYEE
+763 FPEE
-774 EKFEPFYSSALVI
+774 IENPAKDFNPFLSSALVI
-787 EGVDGGAITS
+787 EGVDGGNITS
-797 EYNVWTAGISSI
+797 EYNIWTPGVTGLIA
-809 FESPWF
+809 SPEF
-815 GINDPAKYDEW
+815 G
-826 YDDNKWYPYIKASY
+826 YPDVNSRYGVAFPYY
-840 LNKEVEYTDTLIY
+840 LSQDVEYTDTEVY
-853 SIADSVELVSTY
+853 SIADSVDLYALVSL
-865 TIRGEESKTDK
+865 RGEQEKAMK
-876 FENVVKI
+876 FAEATED
-883 LNVDLKA
+883 LGVDVTP
-890 DVAATR
+890 DFAALR
-896 EYSFEGT
+896 RYYCDHAKYDEH
-903 DNETLFKDVF
+903 KVVF
-913 TKSPASE
+913 TENPVPA
-920 FGEYGLNVD
+920 YGWTAD
-929 RKPFTPEFNEFVKL
+929 TSAFTPATDEFIKL
-943 KSRLNPDCDVQT
+943 KSQLDPKSDVAL
-955 RRKAIGESEYT
+955 RKAAIGDEEEIYYNAIINGVAVDYLR
-966 TYEAGVLGMVTD
+966 TY
-978 YFETE
+978 FH
-983 FTITKTQAKAVVEPI
+983 ITKTKAQAVVEPI

-1017 GANDGEGDYSRTGIV
+1017 GANDGEGVYSRTGIV

-1075 DIKLELSA
+1075 EIKLELSA

-1091 ISNFAWDE
+1091 ISNFAWEE

-1119 IQTIDRP
+1119 IKTIDRP
-1126 RTPIVVDFG
+1126 RTPITVDFG
-1135 TYEKV
+1135 TFTKVYEK
-1140 YAKDMA
+1140 DMN
-1146 FNIRGCMTYGDAK
+1146 FNLRGCMTYGKAT
-1159 PLADHNVNVAFD
+1159 PLKDHNVQVAFD

-1178 KLIVDLYGETA
+1178 ALIVNLYGETA

-1227 FAISYADYQK
+1227 FAISYADYKK

-1276 VFDNGTTEAES
+1276 VFDDGTTETES

-1331 VNDSLLTISPEDQV
+1331 VNDTLLTISPEDQV

-1369 YITIENNKLKYH
+1369 YITIEDNKLKYH

-1395 VNSDSS
+1395 VNSDDS

-1436 VKFNPLHDFKSTEDV
+1436 VKFNPLHDFKSTKDV

-1464 VLEKLS
+1464 VLENLS

-1499 GQGNWKLGDGSNLFA
+1499 GLGNWKRGTGANLFA
-1514 NDIRANKAY
+1514 SDVKANEAY

-1529 KKEIADDVHEDIKNA
+1529 KKEISDDVHEDIKNA
-1544 VKLRTEQD
+1544 VTLRTED
-1552 VVVFEF
+1552 NSGVVVFEF

>member
-67 HSKDIDAL
+67 HSKDITALQSSIDAL
-75 KTSISA
+75 KS
-81 LQAADAQFTS
+81 ADAQFTS
-91 QIAVLDGKIGDNG
+91 QIAVLDGKIGENAKD
-104 KNIAALQSALANTDK
+104 IASLQTALANTDK
-119 TVDALAAAFSAYKT
+119 TIADHVAAFNEYKT
-133 EVSNA
+133 QVQSA
-138 LKDLSAKDAELAGKI
+138 LTDLAKKDTELAGKI
-153 ETAETALRG
+153 EAAQTALRG

-212 AEATRAQLAEKELKD
+212 AEATRAQLAEKALQD
-227 AIAAEVA
+227 AIAAEA
-234 AREAADKAAAE
+234 EARAAADKAAAD

-353 TVEGEIAGLKTRL
+353 TVESEIAGLKTRL
-366 DAAETAIKNIE
+366 DAAEAAIKNID

-391 KTDSLLRVD
+391 KADSLLRVD

-423 AALQVAVKDIVA
+423 KALQDAVKDIVA

-463 QNEVEAALKAKAD
+463 QDEVEAALKAKAD
-476 TAALNAAVKKIDSL
+476 TAALNAAVKRIDDHDL
-490 DTRIV
+490 RIV
-495 ALEAYKNQLVDEI
+495 ALEAYKNELVETI
-508 IPGLEDADKAL
+508 IPGLEAADKAL

-547 EAIIA
+547 EATIA
-552 NHSAAIADLLDRTS
+552 EHTLAIADLAARTS
-566 ALEEWQIEA
+566 ALEQWQAVA
-575 EQNIQSLL
+575 EENIQSLL

-599 ATIELAFMETAEK
+599 ITIEQVIMPVEGY
-612 VTIEDGITDDSEF
+612 VPSNEDEDS
-625 YWDHYFKAFYTPSQ
+625 YWRYLDTVYVYNAPSE
-639 ITYKVYPVE
+639 ITYKVYPTE
-648 MADTLVSYF
+648 MADSLVNYF
-657 KKHANDEA
+657 KAHANDGA
-665 VYFDVIKLKNSGS
+665 VYFDVVNVKGSGA
-678 RFDNESEVQNLPKLE
+678 RFDATDEVKRPELE
-693 IIDVQRSDR
+693 ILDVNKSDR
-702 TKGAI
+702 TAGAI
-707 TFTVLPKNVD
+707 TFTVKAKNVD
-717 DFKVV
+717 DF
-722 WEDAAN
+722 
-728 FVAYGRDHGSLQDRI
+728 GG
-743 LTTAEKIA
+743 LTNVIYKMVKHSSQSNLLIPDKIA
-751 LMISSDHTQLLS
+751 FFGNLIGMIQNIPLFPEGIENPVKD
-763 KILGFYNKYEE
+763 FN
-774 EKFEPFYSSALVI
+774 PFLSSALVI
-787 EGVDGGAITS
+787 EGVDGGDITS
-797 EYNVWTAGISSI
+797 EYNIWTPGISGVI
-809 FESPWF
+809 DSPEF
-815 GINDPAKYDEW
+815 G
-826 YDDNKWYPYIKASY
+826 YPDVNSRYGIATPYELSQD
-840 LNKEVEYTDTLIY
+840 VEYTDTEVY
-853 SIADSVELVSTY
+853 SIADSVDLYSLVSL
-865 TIRGEESKTDK
+865 RGEQEKAMKFAEATELLGVDVTPDFAALRYYYCEHDK
-876 FENVVKI
+876 LEDHKV
-883 LNVDLKA
+883 
-890 DVAATR
+890 
-896 EYSFEGT
+896 
-903 DNETLFKDVF
+903 VF
-913 TKSPASE
+913 TENPVPA
-920 FGEYGLNVD
+920 YGYNAD
-929 RKPFTPEFNEFVKL
+929 TSAFTPATDEFIKL
-943 KSRLNPDCDVQT
+943 KSQLDPKSKIAL
-955 RRKAIGESEYT
+955 RKAAIGDVEDIYYSAIINGVEVDYLD
-966 TYEAGVLGMVTD
+966 TY
-978 YFETE
+978 FH
-983 FTITKTQAKAVVEPI
+983 ITKTKAKAVVEPI

-1017 GANDGEGDYSRTGIV
+1017 GANDGEGVYSRTGIV

-1119 IQTIDRP
+1119 IKTIDRP

-1159 PLADHNVNVAFD
+1159 PLADHNVKVEFD

-1227 FAISYADYQK
+1227 FAISYADYEK

-1276 VFDNGTTEAES
+1276 VFDDGTTETES
-1287 HPTSNVKVSGRFYSN
+1287 HPTSDVKVSGRFYSN

-1331 VNDSLLTISPEDQV
+1331 VNDTLLTISPEDQV

-1436 VKFNPLHDFKSTEDV
+1436 VKFNPLHDFKSTKDV

-1464 VLEKLS
+1464 VLENLS

-1480 DPTMPTS
+1480 DPTMPES

-1499 GQGNWKLGDGSNLFA
+1499 GQGNWKVGTGANLFA
-1514 NDIRANKAY
+1514 NDIMANKAY

-1544 VKLRTEQD
+1544 VKLRTEKD

-1558 DYTQQIVLTQPVLV
+1558 NYTQQIVLTQPVLV

-1580 PWAEKPLT
+1580 PWEKDPLT
-1588 ATVNVTIKK
+1588 ATVNVTITK

>member
-9 ATLFLAGAAVLAAGC
+9 ATLFLAGAALLAAGC

-45 SVASLQSQVVVLS
+45 SVATLQNQVVVLS

-67 HSKDIDAL
+67 HSKDIAALQSSIDAL
-75 KTSISA
+75 KS
-81 LQAADAQFTS
+81 ADAQFTS
-91 QIAVLDGKIGDNG
+91 QIAALDGKIGDNA
-104 KNIAALQSALANTDK
+104 KDIASLKTALANTDK
-119 TVDALAAAFSAYKT
+119 TIADHVAAFNEYKT
-133 EVSNA
+133 QVQSA
-138 LKDLSAKDAELAGKI
+138 LTELSKKDTELAGKI
-153 ETAETALRG
+153 EAAETALRA
-162 EIAAVQKLVETEAA
+162 EIAAVQKLVEAEAA
-176 NRADADKVLG
+176 TRADADKVLG
-186 ERIDAAVKAAA
+186 ERIDAALKEI
-197 DNLAAAESRLNDKIG
+197 AAESN
-212 AEATRAQLAEKELKD
+212 RAQLKEKELQD
-227 AIAAEVA
+227 AIDAEVA
-234 AREAADKAAAE
+234 ARKAADEAAAA

-250 VKRAEDAEK
+250 VKRAEDAEA
-259 LLDEAIKAEAAARDA
+259 LLDAAIKAEEKARAAADE
-274 ADVVLTKRIAAEER
+274 VLTKRIAAEER
-288 AREVADSLLSE
+288 AREVADSLLNE
-299 AIKAEAIARDEAIKV
+299 AIKAEAIARDEAIKA
-314 AVEAEAIARIKAD
+314 AVKAEAEARIEAD
-327 SALQAYAENIDKKVD
+327 SLLQAYAESIDKKVD
-342 DLNKE
+342 DLRTE
-347 YTAFKA
+347 YDAFKA
-353 TVEGEIAGLKTRL
+353 DVEGEIAGLKTRL
-366 DAAETAIKNIE
+366 DAAEAAIKNID

-391 KTDSLLRVD
+391 KADSLLRVD
-400 MEAGDKLVL
+400 MEAGDQYVL
-409 DSLNLFKAATEKSI
+409 DSLNVVKAATEKSI
-423 AALQVAVKDIVA
+423 AALQDAVKEIVA

-476 TAALNAAVKKIDSL
+476 TAALNAAVKRIDDHDL
-490 DTRIV
+490 RIV
-495 ALEAYKNQLVDEI
+495 ALEAYKNELVETI
-508 IPGLEDADKAL
+508 IPGLEAADKAL

-547 EAIIA
+547 EATIA
-552 NHSAAIADLLDRTS
+552 QHTLDIAALAARTS
-566 ALEEWQIEA
+566 ALEQWQAVA
-575 EQNIQSLL
+575 EENIQSLL
-583 GRIRSVE
+583 SRIRSVE

-599 ATIELAFMETAEK
+599 ITIEQVVMPVVGWVPSEEDNDP
-612 VTIEDGITDDSEF
+612 VTNYLDTV
-625 YWDHYFKAFYTPSQ
+625 YVYNAPSK
-639 ITYKVYPVE
+639 ITYKVYPTE
-648 MADTLVSYF
+648 MADSLVKYF
-657 KKHANDEA
+657 EAHKNDGA
-665 VYFDVIKLKNSGS
+665 VYFDVVNVKGSGA
-678 RFDNESEVQNLPKLE
+678 RFDATEDVKRPELE
-693 IIDVQRSDR
+693 ILKVNKSDR
-702 TKGAI
+702 TAGAI
-707 TFTVLPKNVD
+707 TFTVKAKNVD
-717 DFKVV
+717 DFGKL
-722 WEDAAN
+722 AN
-728 FVAYGRDHGSLQDRI
+728 YIYGGFNHSIGNNALIPD
-743 LTTAEKIA
+743 KIA
-751 LMISSDHTQLLS
+751 FFGNLIGMIQNIPFHE
-763 KILGFYNKYEE
+763 GEE
-774 EKFEPFYSSALVI
+774 NPVKDFNPFLSSALVI
-787 EGVDGGAITS
+787 EGVDGGNITS
-797 EYNVWTAGISSI
+797 EYNIWTPGVTGLIA
-809 FESPWF
+809 SPEF
-815 GINDPAKYDEW
+815 G
-826 YDDNKWYPYIKASY
+826 YPDVNSRYGVAFPSE
-840 LNKEVEYTDTLIY
+840 LSQDVEYTDTEVY
-853 SIADSVELVSTY
+853 SIADSVDLYALVSL
-865 TIRGEESKTDK
+865 RGEQEKVMK
-876 FENVVKI
+876 FAEATED
-883 LNVDLKA
+883 LGVDVTP
-890 DVAATR
+890 DFAALR
-896 EYSFEGT
+896 RYYCDHAKYDEH
-903 DNETLFKDVF
+903 KVVF
-913 TKSPASE
+913 TENPVPA
-920 FGEYGLNVD
+920 YGWTAD
-929 RKPFTPEFNEFVKL
+929 TSAFTPDTCEFIKL
-943 KSRLNPDCDVQT
+943 KSQLDPESKLAL
-955 RRKAIGESEYT
+955 RKAAIGDQEEIYYNAIINGVAVDYLR
-966 TYEAGVLGMVTD
+966 TY
-978 YFETE
+978 FN
-983 FTITKTQAKAVVEPI
+983 ITKTKAQAVVKPI

-1017 GANDGEGDYSRTGIV
+1017 GANDGESVYSRTGIV
-1032 LTINEEESNL
+1032 LTINEEESSL

-1091 ISNFAWDE
+1091 ISNFAWEE

-1159 PLADHNVNVAFD
+1159 PLENHSVNVAFE

-1227 FAISYADYQK
+1227 FAISYADYKK

-1247 YLYYGQEIDVV
+1247 YLYYGQEIDVK

-1287 HPTSNVKVSGRFYSN
+1287 HPTSDVKVSGRFYSN

-1369 YITIENNKLKYH
+1369 YITIEENKLKYH

-1436 VKFNPLHDFKSTEDV
+1436 VKFNPLHDFKSTKDV
-1451 TLQVFDAKMYTTN
+1451 TLQVFDAKKYTTN
-1464 VLEKLS
+1464 VLENLS
-1470 LLDQRKYDAN
+1470 LLDQRKYDAL
-1480 DPTMPTS
+1480 DPTMPIS

-1499 GQGNWKLGDGSNLFA
+1499 GLGNWKQGDGSNLFA
-1514 NDIRANKAY
+1514 SNVWANEAY

-1529 KKEIADDVHEDIKNA
+1529 KKEISDDVHEDIKNA
-1544 VKLRTEQD
+1544 VTLRTED
-1552 VVVFEF
+1552 NSGVVVFEF

>member
-67 HSKDIDAL
+67 HSKDIAALQSSIDAL
-75 KTSISA
+75 KS
-81 LQAADAQFTS
+81 ADAQFTS
-91 QIAVLDGKIGDNG
+91 QIAALDGKIGDNA
-104 KNIAALQSALANTDK
+104 KDIASLKTALANTDK
-119 TVDALAAAFSAYKT
+119 TIADHVAAFNEYKT
-133 EVSNA
+133 QVQSA
-138 LKDLSAKDAELAGKI
+138 LTELSKKDTELAGKI
-153 ETAETALRG
+153 EAAETALRA
-162 EIAAVQKLVETEAA
+162 EIAAVQKLVEAEAA
-176 NRADADKVLG
+176 TRADADKVLG
-186 ERIDAAVKAAA
+186 ERIDAALKEI
-197 DNLAAAESRLNDKIG
+197 AAESN
-212 AEATRAQLAEKELKD
+212 RAQLKEKELQD
-227 AIAAEVA
+227 AIDAEVA
-234 AREAADKAAAE
+234 ARKAADEAAAA

-250 VKRAEDAEK
+250 VKRAEDAEA
-259 LLDEAIKAEAAARDA
+259 LLDAAIKAEEKARAAADE
-274 ADVVLTKRIAAEER
+274 VLTKRIAAEER
-288 AREVADSLLSE
+288 AREVADSLLNE
-299 AIKAEAIARDEAIKV
+299 AIKAEAIARDEAIKA
-314 AVEAEAIARIKAD
+314 AVKAEAEARIEAD
-327 SALQAYAENIDKKVD
+327 SLLQAYAESIDKKVD
-342 DLNKE
+342 NLKKE
-347 YTAFKA
+347 YDAFKA
-353 TVEGEIAGLKTRL
+353 DVEGEIAGLKTRL
-366 DAAETAIKNIE
+366 DAAEAAIKNID

-391 KTDSLLRVD
+391 KADSLLRVD
-400 MEAGDKLVL
+400 MEAGDQYVL
-409 DSLNLFKAATEKSI
+409 DSLNVVKAATEKSI
-423 AALQVAVKDIVA
+423 AALQKAVKEIVA

-476 TAALNAAVKKIDSL
+476 TAALNAAVKRIDDHDL
-490 DTRIV
+490 RIV
-495 ALEAYKNQLVDEI
+495 ALEAYKNELVETI
-508 IPGLEDADKAL
+508 IPGLEAADKAL

-547 EAIIA
+547 EATIA
-552 NHSAAIADLLDRTS
+552 QHTLDIAALAARTS
-566 ALEEWQIEA
+566 ALEQWQAVA
-575 EQNIQSLL
+575 EENIQSLL
-583 GRIRSVE
+583 SRIRSVE

-599 ATIELAFMETAEK
+599 ITIDLAMMDMFSNFDN
-612 VTIEDGITDDSEF
+612 I
-625 YWDHYFKAFYTPSQ
+625 WQYFIKAFYAPSE
-639 ITYKVYPVE
+639 ITYKVYPAE
-648 MADTLVSYF
+648 MADSLAKYF
-657 KKHANDEA
+657 SAHANDGA
-665 VYFDVIKLKNSGS
+665 IYFDVVRLKNSGS
-678 RFDNESEVQNLPKLE
+678 RHDETDEDVKLPELE
-693 IIDVQRSDR
+693 IKDVKKSDR
-702 TKGAI
+702 TKGAV
-707 TFTVLPKNVD
+707 TFTVKPRNVD
-717 DFKVV
+717 DFKAV
-722 WEDAAN
+722 WETSANLILNELYHGDDSTIEFAELAAKLA
-728 FVAYGRDHGSLQDRI
+728 F
-743 LTTAEKIA
+743 IA
-751 LMISSDHTQLLS
+751 SDKVQLLGEV
-763 KILGFYNKYEE
+763 LGLLEDRRE
-774 EKFEPFYSSALVI
+774 DGETEKFEPFYSSALVI
-787 EGVDGGAITS
+787 EGVDGGHITS
-797 EYNVWTAGISSI
+797 EYNIWTAGVSATLD
-809 FESPWF
+809 SPWF
-815 GINDPAKYDEW
+815 GKYKSDPEDGFNYSDV
-826 YDDNKWYPYIKASY
+826 DYIYKD
-840 LNKEVEYTDTLIY
+840 VEYTDTEVYGL
-853 SIADSVELVSTY
+853 ADSVDIVSWYRTRDGKEG
-865 TIRGEESKTDK
+865 IAK
-876 FENVVKI
+876 FDEVVKKLGI
-883 LNVDLKA
+883 DVQS
-890 DVAATR
+890 DVAAIR
-896 EYSFEGT
+896 KYDCEHP
-903 DNETLFKDVF
+903 ETESDKHLSVF
-913 TKSPASE
+913 YKEPAK
-920 FGEYGLNVD
+920 YGLTEED
-929 RKPFTPEFNEFVKL
+929 LPFSPEIDEFVRL
-943 KSRLNPDCDVQT
+943 KSQLLPTSDIAT
-955 RRKAIGESEYT
+955 RKAAIGDSEAIYYAT
-966 TYEAGVLGMVTD
+966 GINGIPTD
-978 YFETE
+978 YLNTV
-983 FTITKTQAKAVVEPI
+983 FTITKTKAVAVVEPI

-1017 GANDGEGDYSRTGIV
+1017 GANDGEGVYSRTGIV
-1032 LTINEEESNL
+1032 LTINEKESNL

-1091 ISNFAWDE
+1091 ISNFAWEE

-1119 IQTIDRP
+1119 IKTIDRP

-1159 PLADHNVNVAFD
+1159 PLADHNVKVEFEP
-1171 ASPVDVQ
+1171 SPVDVQ
-1178 KLIVDLYGETA
+1178 ALIVNLYGETA

-1276 VFDNGTTEAES
+1276 VFDDGTTEKES
-1287 HPTSNVKVSGRFYSN
+1287 HPTSDVKVSGRFYSN

-1436 VKFNPLHDFKSTEDV
+1436 VKFNPLHDFKSTKDV

-1464 VLEKLS
+1464 VLENLS

-1480 DPTMPTS
+1480 DPTMPES

-1499 GQGNWKLGDGSNLFA
+1499 GQGNWKVGTGANLFA
-1514 NDIRANKAY
+1514 NDIMANKAY

-1544 VKLRTEQD
+1544 VKLRTEKD

-1558 DYTQQIVLTQPVLV
+1558 NYTQQIVLTQPVLV

-1580 PWAEKPLT
+1580 PWEKDPLT
-1588 ATVNVTIKK
+1588 ATVNVTITK

>member
-9 ATLFLAGAAVLAAGC
+9 ATLFLAGAALLAAGC

-45 SVASLQSQVVVLS
+45 SVATLQNQVVVLS
-58 NALDALKSD
+58 SALEKLQSAHSTDIADLNNKISD
-67 HSKDIDAL
+67 L
-75 KTSISA
+75 KT
-81 LQAADAQFTS
+81 ADAQFTS
-91 QIAVLDGKIGDNG
+91 KIADLDGKIGDNA

-153 ETAETALRG
+153 ETAEAALRG
-162 EIAAVQKLVETEAA
+162 EIAAVQKLVETEVT
-176 NRADADKVLG
+176 NRTDADKVLG

-259 LLDEAIKAEAAARDA
+259 LLNEAIKAEAAARDA

-391 KTDSLLRVD
+391 EADSLLRVD
-400 MEAGDKLVL
+400 MEAGDQYVL
-409 DSLNLFKAATEKSI
+409 DSLNVVKAATEKSI
-423 AALQVAVKDIVA
+423 AALQKAVKEIVA

-476 TAALNAAVKKIDSL
+476 TAALNAAVKRIDDHDL
-490 DTRIV
+490 RIV
-495 ALEAYKNQLVDEI
+495 ALEAYKNELVETI
-508 IPGLEDADKAL
+508 IPGLEAADKAL

-547 EAIIA
+547 EATIA
-552 NHSAAIADLLDRTS
+552 EHTLAIADLAARTS
-566 ALEEWQIEA
+566 ALEQWQAVA
-575 EQNIQSLL
+575 EENIQSLL
-583 GRIRSVE
+583 SRIRSVE

-599 ATIELAFMETAEK
+599 ITIEQVVMPVYEFVDPISWDWDLDTVLVFNAP
-612 VTIEDGITDDSEF
+612 SE
-625 YWDHYFKAFYTPSQ
+625 
-639 ITYKVYPVE
+639 ITYKVYPTE
-648 MADTLVSYF
+648 MADSLVNYF
-657 KKHANDEA
+657 KAHANDGA
-665 VYFDVIKLKNSGS
+665 VYFDVINVKGSGA
-678 RFDNESEVQNLPKLE
+678 RFDATDEVKRPELE
-693 IIDVQRSDR
+693 ILDVNKSDR
-702 TKGAI
+702 TAGAI
-707 TFTVLPKNVD
+707 TFTVKAKNVD
-717 DFKVV
+717 DFGRLSYVISEVAEESYMMPDKISFFGNIIGLLQNRYPHPVI
-722 WEDAAN
+722 DN
-728 FVAYGRDHGSLQDRI
+728 F
-743 LTTAEKIA
+743 K
-751 LMISSDHTQLLS
+751 
-763 KILGFYNKYEE
+763 
-774 EKFEPFYSSALVI
+774 PFLSSALVI

-797 EYNVWTAGISSI
+797 EYNIWTPGIVAEMSTPG
-809 FESPWF
+809 FVQP
-815 GINDPAKYDEW
+815 DEDSETGYYW
-826 YDDNKWYPYIKASY
+826 VCGKEIH
-840 LNKEVEYTDTLIY
+840 KEVEYTDTESY
-853 SIADSVELVSTY
+853 SIVDENNIDIYCKVSL
-865 TIRGEESKTDK
+865 RGEELQTIK
-876 FENVVKI
+876 FDEAVNLLGIDVE
-883 LNVDLKA
+883 A
-890 DVAATR
+890 DVATSR
-896 EYSFEGT
+896 EYACDHTGKEDAHEAIFIATEPVPSYGI
-903 DNETLFKDVF
+903 
-913 TKSPASE
+913 SE
-920 FGEYGLNVD
+920 IDG
-929 RKPFTPEFNEFVKL
+929 KFTPEIDEFIKL
-943 KSRLNPDCDVQT
+943 KSQLDPKSDIAV
-955 RRKAIGESEYT
+955 RKAAIGDYEFITYDLGINGTRVDEFYT
-966 TYEAGVLGMVTD
+966 VFQV
-978 YFETE
+978 
-983 FTITKTQAKAVVEPI
+983 TKTKAKAVVDPV
-998 VINWEYGQDVATD
+998 VINWEYAQDVAVD
-1011 AAIFHG
+1011 AAIYNRG
-1017 GANDGEGDYSRTGIV
+1017 SKDGTGVYSRADIV
-1032 LTINEEESNL
+1032 LSIDEEESNL
-1042 TEKGVQIAD
+1042 TAKGVKISD

-1119 IQTIDRP
+1119 IKTIDRP

-1159 PLADHNVNVAFD
+1159 PLADHNVKVEFEG
-1171 ASPVDVQ
+1171 SPVDVQ
-1178 KLIVDLYGETA
+1178 KLIVDLYGPTA
-1189 KVPAKLAAD
+1189 KVPEALAKD
-1198 LWAHKTEFVGTADAG
+1198 LWATGHEFVGTADAG
-1213 KAFVN
+1213 KSFVN

-1227 FAISYADYQK
+1227 FAISYLDYTK
-1237 PEKDTLTTKF
+1237 PVVDTLNAKF
-1247 YLYYGQEIDVV
+1247 YTYYGQEIDVV
-1258 AVIDV
+1258 AYVDV
-1263 KAPKYDFRHNIYR
+1263 VAPKYDFRHNIYR

-1287 HPTSNVKVSGRFYSN
+1287 HPTSDVKVTGRFYSN
-1302 VEPAYTADK
+1302 VEPAYNEDK
-1311 WNGFEHF
+1311 WNKFSKF
-1318 DVAAINL
+1318 NVAAINL

-1331 VNDSLLTISPEDQV
+1331 VDETMSEVAKADQD
-1345 AAGLKVSFELESVPA
+1345 AAGLVLNFTLEDELES
-1360 CQNDGRDNT
+1360 NSDDRSNT
-1369 YITIENNKLKYH
+1369 FITIADNKLMYH
-1381 GWDEKVAVYGSMAI
+1381 GYEEKVAVHGAMAI
-1395 VNSDSS
+1395 KNTD
-1401 EFKFPTSFD
+1401 EHLFTFPTSFD
-1410 EGFEAIYAAKLGE
+1410 EGFEAIYADVLEE
-1423 GEPTVGRYAEYEV
+1423 GDEPTVGRYADYEV
-1436 VKFNPLHDFKSTEDV
+1436 VKFNPLHSFRSTKDV
-1451 TLQVFDAKMYTTN
+1451 TIQLFDAKKYTVN
-1464 VLEKLS
+1464 VLSNLS

-1480 DPTMPTS
+1480 DPTMPKGVS
-1487 VTGIDNGVELFD
+1487 GITNGVELFES
-1499 GQGNWKLGDGSNLFA
+1499 GFWKVGTGKNLFA
-1514 NDIRANKAY
+1514 NGVKANVAY
-1523 DIESEF
+1523 DIDSEF
-1529 KKEIADDVHEDIKNA
+1529 NKNIADDVHVDIKNA
-1544 VKLRTEQD
+1544 ISLTEPTIGVVK
-1552 VVVFEF
+1552 FEF
-1558 DYTQQIVLTQPVLV
+1558 DYTQQMVITQPVV
-1572 KVNAELTQ
+1572 VDVNAELTH
-1580 PWAEKPLT
+1580 PWVKDPLT
-1588 ATVNVTIKK
+1588 ATVKVTIKK

>member
-9 ATLFLAGAAVLAAGC
+9 ATLFLAGAALLAAGC

-67 HSKDIDAL
+67 HSKDIAALQSSIDAL
-75 KTSISA
+75 KS
-81 LQAADAQFTS
+81 ADAQFTS
-91 QIAVLDGKIGDNG
+91 QIAALDGKIGDNA
-104 KNIAALQSALANTDK
+104 KDIASLKTALANTDK
-119 TVDALAAAFSAYKT
+119 TIADHVAAFNEYKT
-133 EVSNA
+133 QVQSA
-138 LKDLSAKDAELAGKI
+138 LTELSKKDTELAGKI
-153 ETAETALRG
+153 EAAETALRA
-162 EIAAVQKLVETEAA
+162 EIAAVQKLVEAEAA
-176 NRADADKVLG
+176 TRADADKVLG
-186 ERIDAAVKAAA
+186 ERIDAALKEI
-197 DNLAAAESRLNDKIG
+197 AAESN
-212 AEATRAQLAEKELKD
+212 RAQLKEKELQD
-227 AIAAEVA
+227 AIDAEVA
-234 AREAADKAAAE
+234 ARKAADEAAAA

-250 VKRAEDAEK
+250 VKRAEDAEA
-259 LLDEAIKAEAAARDA
+259 LLDAAIKAEEKARAAADE
-274 ADVVLTKRIAAEER
+274 VLTKRIAAEER
-288 AREVADSLLSE
+288 AREVADSLLNE
-299 AIKAEAIARDEAIKV
+299 AIKAEAIVRDEAVKA
-314 AVEAEAIARIKAD
+314 AVKADAEARIEAD
-327 SALQAYAENIDKKVD
+327 SLLQAYAESIDKKVD
-342 DLNKE
+342 NLKKE
-347 YTAFKA
+347 YDAFKA
-353 TVEGEIAGLKTRL
+353 DVEGEIAGLKTRL
-366 DAAETAIKNIE
+366 DAAEAAIKNID

-391 KTDSLLRVD
+391 KADSLLRVD
-400 MEAGDKLVL
+400 MEAGDQYVL
-409 DSLNLFKAATEKSI
+409 DSLNVVKAATEKSI
-423 AALQVAVKDIVA
+423 AALQNAVKDIVA

-476 TAALNAAVKKIDSL
+476 TAALNAAVKRIDDHDL
-490 DTRIV
+490 RIV
-495 ALEAYKNQLVDEI
+495 ALEAYKNELVETI
-508 IPGLEDADKAL
+508 IPGLEAADKAL

-547 EAIIA
+547 EATIA
-552 NHSAAIADLLDRTS
+552 QHTLDIAALSARTS
-566 ALEEWQIEA
+566 ALEQWQAVA
-575 EQNIQSLL
+575 EENIQSLL
-583 GRIRSVE
+583 SRIRSVE

-599 ATIELAFMETAEK
+599 ITIEQVVMPVVGWVPSEEDNDP
-612 VTIEDGITDDSEF
+612 VTNYLDTVYVYNAPSE
-625 YWDHYFKAFYTPSQ
+625 
-639 ITYKVYPVE
+639 ITYKVYPTE
-648 MADTLVSYF
+648 MADSLVNYF
-657 KKHANDEA
+657 KENAKYGK
-665 VYFDVIKLKNSGS
+665 VYFDVVNVKGSGS
-678 RFDNESEVQNLPKLE
+678 RFDTEEEVKRPELE
-693 IIDVQRSDR
+693 ILDVNSSDR
-702 TKGAI
+702 TAGAI
-707 TFTVLPKNVD
+707 TFTVKAKNVD
-717 DFKVV
+717 DFGKL
-722 WEDAAN
+722 AN
-728 FVAYGRDHGSLQDRI
+728 YIYGGFNHSIGNNALIPD
-743 LTTAEKIA
+743 KIA
-751 LMISSDHTQLLS
+751 FFGNLIGMIQNIPFHE
-763 KILGFYNKYEE
+763 GEE
-774 EKFEPFYSSALVI
+774 NPVKDFNPFLSSALVI
-787 EGVDGGAITS
+787 EGVDGGNITS
-797 EYNVWTAGISSI
+797 EYNIWTPGVTGLIA
-809 FESPWF
+809 SPEF
-815 GINDPAKYDEW
+815 G
-826 YDDNKWYPYIKASY
+826 YPDVNSRYGVAFPSE
-840 LNKEVEYTDTLIY
+840 LSQDVEYTDTEVY
-853 SIADSVELVSTY
+853 SIADSVDLYALVSL
-865 TIRGEESKTDK
+865 RGEQEKAMKFAEATELLGVDVTPDFAALRYYYCDHAKYDDHKVVFTENPKPAYGWSADTSAFTSDPDK
-876 FENVVKI
+876 FIKLMSQLDPDPN
-883 LNVDLKA
+883 
-890 DVAATR
+890 
-896 EYSFEGT
+896 
-903 DNETLFKDVF
+903 TL
-913 TKSPASE
+913 A
-920 FGEYGLNVD
+920 L
-929 RKPFTPEFNEFVKL
+929 
-943 KSRLNPDCDVQT
+943 
-955 RRKAIGESEYT
+955 RKAAIGDEEEIYYNAIINGVAVDYLR
-966 TYEAGVLGMVTD
+966 TY
-978 YFETE
+978 FH
-983 FTITKTQAKAVVEPI
+983 ITKTKAQAVVEPI

-1017 GANDGEGDYSRTGIV
+1017 GANDGEGAYSRTGIV
-1032 LTINEEESNL
+1032 LTINEEESSL

-1075 DIKLELSA
+1075 NIKLELSP
-1083 DKKSVLAD
+1083 DKNSVLAD
-1091 ISNFAWDE
+1091 ISNFAWKE

-1146 FNIRGCMTYGDAK
+1146 FNIRGCMTYGTK
-1159 PLADHNVNVAFD
+1159 PLANHNVEVEFE

-1178 KLIVDLYGETA
+1178 KLIVDFYGPTA
-1189 KVPAKLAAD
+1189 KVPVPLAKD
-1198 LWAHKTEFVGTADAG
+1198 LWATGHEFVGTADAG
-1213 KAFVN
+1213 DAYVN

-1227 FAISYADYQK
+1227 FAINYSDFVK
-1237 PEKDTLTTKF
+1237 PGVKSLSTKF
-1247 YLYYGQEIDVV
+1247 YTYYGQEIDVV
-1258 AVIDV
+1258 AAVEV
-1263 KAPKYDFRHNIYR
+1263 VAPKYDFRHNIYR

-1287 HPTSNVKVSGRFYSN
+1287 HPTSDVKVSGRFYSN

-1451 TLQVFDAKMYTTN
+1451 TLQVFDAKKYTTN
-1464 VLEKLS
+1464 VLENLS
-1470 LLDQRKYDAN
+1470 LLDQRKHDPN
-1480 DPTMPTS
+1480 DPTMPES
-1487 VTGIDNGVELFD
+1487 ITGIDNGVELFD
-1499 GQGNWKLGDGSNLFA
+1499 GLGNWKRGTGANLFA
-1514 NDIRANKAY
+1514 SDVWANEAY

-1529 KKEIADDVHEDIKNA
+1529 KKEISDDVHEDIKNA
-1544 VKLRTEQD
+1544 VTLRTED
-1552 VVVFEF
+1552 NSGVVFEF

-1588 ATVNVTIKK
+1588 ATVHVTITK

>member
-67 HSKDIDAL
+67 HSKDIAALQSSIDAL
-75 KTSISA
+75 KS
-81 LQAADAQFTS
+81 ADAQFTS
-91 QIAVLDGKIGDNG
+91 QIAALDGKIGDNA
-104 KNIAALQSALANTDK
+104 KDIASLKTALANTDK
-119 TVDALAAAFSAYKT
+119 TIADHVAAFNEYKT
-133 EVSNA
+133 QVQSA
-138 LKDLSAKDAELAGKI
+138 LTELSKKDTELAGKI
-153 ETAETALRG
+153 EAAETALRA
-162 EIAAVQKLVETEAA
+162 EIAAVQKLVEAEAA
-176 NRADADKVLG
+176 TRADADKVLG
-186 ERIDAAVKAAA
+186 ERIDAALKEI
-197 DNLAAAESRLNDKIG
+197 AAESN
-212 AEATRAQLAEKELKD
+212 RAQLKEKELQD
-227 AIAAEVA
+227 AIDAEVA
-234 AREAADKAAAE
+234 ARKAADEAAAA

-250 VKRAEDAEK
+250 VKRAEDAEA
-259 LLDEAIKAEAAARDA
+259 LLDAAIKAEEKARAAADE
-274 ADVVLTKRIAAEER
+274 VLTKRIAAEER
-288 AREVADSLLSE
+288 AREVADSLLNE
-299 AIKAEAIARDEAIKV
+299 AIKAEAIARDEAIKA
-314 AVEAEAIARIKAD
+314 AVKAEAEARIEAD
-327 SALQAYAENIDKKVD
+327 SLLQAYAESIDKKVD
-342 DLNKE
+342 NLKKE
-347 YTAFKA
+347 YDAFKA
-353 TVEGEIAGLKTRL
+353 DVEGEIAGLKTRL
-366 DAAETAIKNIE
+366 DAAEAAIKNID

-391 KTDSLLRVD
+391 KADSLLRVD
-400 MEAGDKLVL
+400 MEAGDQYVL
-409 DSLNLFKAATEKSI
+409 DSLNVVKAATEKSI
-423 AALQVAVKDIVA
+423 AALQNAVKDIVA

-476 TAALNAAVKKIDSL
+476 TAALNAAVKRIDDHDL
-490 DTRIV
+490 RIV
-495 ALEAYKNQLVDEI
+495 ALEAYKNELVETI
-508 IPGLEDADKAL
+508 IPGLEAADKAL

-547 EAIIA
+547 EATIA
-552 NHSAAIADLLDRTS
+552 QHTLDIAALAARTS
-566 ALEEWQIEA
+566 ALEQWQAVA
-575 EQNIQSLL
+575 EENIQSLL
-583 GRIRSVE
+583 SRIRSVE

-599 ATIELAFMETAEK
+599 ITIDLAMMDMFSNF
-612 VTIEDGITDDSEF
+612 DDNM
-625 YWDHYFKAFYTPSQ
+625 WQYFIKAFYAPSE
-639 ITYKVYPVE
+639 ITYKVYPAE
-648 MADTLVSYF
+648 MADSLAKYF
-657 KKHANDEA
+657 SAHANDGA
-665 VYFDVIKLKNSGS
+665 IYFDVVRLKNSGS
-678 RFDNESEVQNLPKLE
+678 RHDETDEDVKLPELE
-693 IIDVQRSDR
+693 IKDVKKSDR
-702 TKGAI
+702 TKGAV
-707 TFTVLPKNVD
+707 TFTVKPRNVD
-717 DFKVV
+717 DFKAV
-722 WEDAAN
+722 WETSANLILNELYHGDDSTIEFAELAAKLA
-728 FVAYGRDHGSLQDRI
+728 F
-743 LTTAEKIA
+743 IA
-751 LMISSDHTQLLS
+751 SDKVQLLGEV
-763 KILGFYNKYEE
+763 LGLLEDRRE
-774 EKFEPFYSSALVI
+774 DGETEKFEPFYSSALVI
-787 EGVDGGAITS
+787 EGVDGGHITS
-797 EYNVWTAGISSI
+797 EYNIWTAGVSATLD
-809 FESPWF
+809 SPWF
-815 GINDPAKYDEW
+815 GKYKSDPEDGFNYSDV
-826 YDDNKWYPYIKASY
+826 DYIYKD
-840 LNKEVEYTDTLIY
+840 VEYTDTEVYGL
-853 SIADSVELVSTY
+853 ADSVDIVSWYRTRDGKEG
-865 TIRGEESKTDK
+865 IAK
-876 FENVVKI
+876 FDEVVKKLGI
-883 LNVDLKA
+883 DVQS
-890 DVAATR
+890 DVAAIR
-896 EYSFEGT
+896 KYDCEHP
-903 DNETLFKDVF
+903 ETESDKHLSVF
-913 TKSPASE
+913 YKEPAK
-920 FGEYGLNVD
+920 YGLTEED
-929 RKPFTPEFNEFVKL
+929 LPFSPEIDEFVRL
-943 KSRLNPDCDVQT
+943 KSQLLPTSDIAT
-955 RRKAIGESEYT
+955 RKAAIGDSEAIYYAT
-966 TYEAGVLGMVTD
+966 GINGIPTD
-978 YFETE
+978 YLNTV
-983 FTITKTQAKAVVEPI
+983 FTITKTKAVAVVEPI

-1017 GANDGEGDYSRTGIV
+1017 GANDGEGVYSRTGIV

-1091 ISNFAWDE
+1091 ISNFAWEE

-1119 IQTIDRP
+1119 IKTIDRP

-1159 PLADHNVNVAFD
+1159 PLADHNVKVEFEG
-1171 ASPVDVQ
+1171 SPVDVQ
-1178 KLIVDLYGETA
+1178 KLIVDLYGPTA
-1189 KVPAKLAAD
+1189 KVPEALAKD
-1198 LWAHKTEFVGTADAG
+1198 LWATGHEFVGTADAG
-1213 KAFVN
+1213 KSFVN

-1227 FAISYADYQK
+1227 FAISYLDYTK
-1237 PEKDTLTTKF
+1237 PVVDTLNAKF
-1247 YLYYGQEIDVV
+1247 YTYYGQEIDVV
-1258 AVIDV
+1258 AAV
-1263 KAPKYDFRHNIYR
+1263 KVVAPKYDFRHNIYR

-1287 HPTSNVKVSGRFYSN
+1287 HPTSDVKVSGRFYSN

-1369 YITIENNKLKYH
+1369 YITIKNNKLKYH

-1436 VKFNPLHDFKSTEDV
+1436 VKFNPLHDFKSTKDV

-1464 VLEKLS
+1464 VLENLS

-1480 DPTMPTS
+1480 DPTMPES

-1499 GQGNWKLGDGSNLFA
+1499 GQGNWKVGTGANLFA
-1514 NDIRANKAY
+1514 NDIMANKAY

-1544 VKLRTEQD
+1544 VKLRTEKD

-1558 DYTQQIVLTQPVLV
+1558 NYTQQIVLTQPVLV

-1580 PWAEKPLT
+1580 PWEKDPLT
-1588 ATVNVTIKK
+1588 ATVNVTITK